1 MFGSKGRKER
11 KRLMAL
17 LLAGAMVL
25 SGMGISPISVQAE
38 ETAVVQVQETEPV
51 ETIVEEQG
59 EETVSGS
66 DVVVPEA
73 EETEVLE
80 TEETGETSAPAV
92 QNADGIYVFEAA
104 IDAIISK
111 LEKKAA
117 IPEGKYGTDNYFTL
131 SGTATRGN
139 SNTYSAE
146 LGKTENGTLSFT
158 VQGQASV
165 TISITST
172 GSSNTSDFALLK
184 SDGTKMIPDGETT
197 GIITVYG
204 TDPVKEVK
212 YSKLE
217 AGTYQMCS
225 PKDGNNT
232 GRGVRLLSA
241 KVVDVPVS
249 VTKEYTFDASTDAI
263 ITKLE
268 KKAAVPEGKYGTDNY
283 FTFSGTVTRGNSSTF
298 SAEVGKTETGCM
310 SFAVQG
316 QASVTINITST
327 GSSNTSDFALLKSD
341 GTKVIPDG
349 ETAGIIT
356 VYGTDPVKEVKYSKL
371 EAGTYQICSPKDGK
385 NTGRGVRILSAKVSD
400 TTGGSRPARAD
411 WSTVE
416 APTLVSAKQIT
427 DKNDIE
433 VKGTGLVG
441 YDGADTLVITMK
453 DEAGTVVK
461 TQSVAKDGNDF
472 TVTFTPEN
480 SGKYVFSVVATRDG
494 EENKVAENTLDV
506 DFSLVLATPV
516 ISSATSKGNNSVEVI
531 WGAVKE
537 ATGYIVTAATEGEQK
552 VSVTTNA
559 DKTTALLT
567 GLIVGKAYTISV
579 VAVRGE
585 DKTNPGTA
593 TVTVTAEA
601 QRVWSKSTYGSS
613 TDSKNNGV
621 IGNAND
627 GKVTVYSEGGKGKIV
642 PGSTDGL
649 TFYYTAIDP
658 ETENFTLTADIHV
671 DSWTLSNGQEGF
683 GMMVADAVGSNGDG
697 TAFWN
702 NAYQT
707 IATKVEYYWDGE
719 DVTTD
724 SSANKISMKLGL
736 GAISRLG
743 VTADDVAAIKNG
755 TITMPAGYVSETT
768 TLETGAAT
776 KGPGTYN
783 LVGNWNK
790 KAEPTGNLENL
801 LTDFRLQIQ
810 RNNTGYYLRYLDKDN
825 KVIKEV
831 RYYDL
836 ERTSLT
842 QIDKDNIYVGFFASR
857 NARITVSNI
866 DLKTITPADDEKAE
880 EREIEY
886 VYPINTIESPAFS
899 NSADY
904 NLVYYGNAD
913 GTLVVKDQ
921 NGKEV
926 LNKEFKALTKETV
939 ALKLNSGKNAFTIN
953 FIPDKEY
960 KPGEF
965 KLMTSYDPVTINH
978 TVEYKTVENNNIYVS
993 PNGKSNAA
1001 GTKDAPM
1008 DIYTAVKIAA
1018 PGQKILI
1025 KEGTYNLSRT
1035 VKVERGINGTADA
1048 MIYMIADPEA
1058 GSRPVFDF
1066 GGKCAGMILAG
1077 DYWYFQGF
1085 DVTRSADAQKGIQ
1098 VSGNHNTLDRIK
1110 AYRNGNTGIQISR
1123 YLGTDQFD
1131 QWPAHNTILNCSSY
1145 LNADKG
1151 YEDADGFAAKLTV
1164 GQGNVFDGCIAAYNA
1179 DDGWDLFAKVQS
1191 GSIGV
1196 VTIQNCV
1203 AFKNG
1208 YILDENG
1215 REINAGNGN
1224 GFKMGGDSM
1233 PGAHVLKNSVAFAN
1247 KAKGIDSNSCPDI
1260 KVYSSTTFDNE
1271 SYNVAFYTNTAVNTA
1286 FAADGILSYKVSNK
1300 VAEQFKLLGTQ
1311 NAADVKGATN
1321 YYFDGS
1327 KSVNNNGKEAAASW
1341 FKSLDTASALKDGG
1355 ITRNAD
1361 GTINMNGF
1369 LELTDEVPEGVGAR
1383 MSGRTSG
1390 DITVTPDEP
1399 KQDDSKPENNNNNNN
1414 SNDNGSDSAGAS
1426 SAPETVNWNEV
1437 SSSVQDKVTELAQN
1451 PAIATV
1457 NMNIVCTGEVQVPQ
1471 KVLNTIKG
1479 ANVTVAFHSGNGVA
1493 MSISGQDLKN
1503 KDLSKIQNIDLT
1515 VDQTSNNIPANV
1527 VAAKTSAP
1535 TRQLAIKDTGSFGV
1549 NVNIHV
1555 NVGKENAGKTA
1566 NLYRYNA
1573 EKGRLE
1579 YCGSFTVTSNGQ
1591 SMFALKRGG
1600 NYLVTVTERRPSE
1613 SVWYAEGDYTVKPGD
1628 TLSKIAQRNHMTL
1641 AELLRRNAQI
1651 TNRNLIKVGQR
1662 LNLN

>member
-1 MFGSKGRKER
+1 MEMLGNRQGKKR
-11 KRLMAL
+11 KRWLAL
-17 LLAGAMVL
+17 LLAGAMIL
-25 SGMGISPISVQAE
+25 SGMGTPSVVVQAE
-38 ETAVVQVQETEPV
+38 ETDAVAV
-51 ETIVEEQG
+51 EAEAT
-59 EETVSGS
+59 TVSGNENAETTEMQAADTQDDTQS
-66 DVVVPEA
+66 VPEEAQIALLSEDVAVSAQDAAGDA
-73 EETEVLE
+73 EQYVLDAADLAQFTNGAKKDGEEQSAGTDDYFTILWSSKSKVDGSKKSFEDGTAFTQRINLGGKLDVTNNKNGVSFKTTGAAEVKVYWVEGGDDNRQMALL
-80 TEETGETSAPAV
+80 TGSGTVVAKTGETLAK
-92 QNADGIYVFEAA
+92 NATC
-104 IDAIISK
+104 ISVLK
-111 LEKKAA
+111 
-117 IPEGKYGTDNYFTL
+117 
-131 SGTATRGN
+131 
-139 SNTYSAE
+139 
-146 LGKTENGTLSFT
+146 
-158 VQGQASV
+158 V
-165 TISITST
+165 T
-172 GSSNTSDFALLK
+172 
-184 SDGTKMIPDGETT
+184 
-197 GIITVYG
+197 
-204 TDPVKEVK
+204 
-212 YSKLE
+212 E
-217 AGTYQMCS
+217 AGTYYL
-225 PKDGNNT
+225 GGLENNNYIF
-232 GRGVRLLSA
+232 
-241 KVVDVPVS
+241 KVIV
-249 VTKEYTFDASTDAI
+249 
-263 ITKLE
+263 
-268 KKAAVPEGKYGTDNY
+268 
-283 FTFSGTVTRGNSSTF
+283 
-298 SAEVGKTETGCM
+298 TET
-310 SFAVQG
+310 
-316 QASVTINITST
+316 T
-327 GSSNTSDFALLKSD
+327 GSTEK
-341 GTKVIPDG
+341 
-349 ETAGIIT
+349 
-356 VYGTDPVKEVKYSKL
+356 
-371 EAGTYQICSPKDGK
+371 
-385 NTGRGVRILSAKVSD
+385 
-400 TTGGSRPARAD
+400 PARAD

-416 APTLVSAKQIT
+416 NPEIISAVQNAGKVDVT
-427 DKNDIE
+427 
-433 VKGTGLVG
+433 VKTNIG
-441 YDGADTLVITMK
+441 YDGADKIEVAMSDAEGSVIGTAK
-453 DEAGTVVK
+453 SSKEGNEAVVSFTPAASGTY
-461 TQSVAKDGNDF
+461 TF
-472 TVTFTPEN
+472 TV
-480 SGKYVFSVVATRDG
+480 KAIRDG
-494 EENKVAENTLDV
+494 EEDKAGNSMNA
-506 DFSLVLATPV
+506 DFVLPLTAPK
-516 ISSATSKGNNSVEVI
+516 ISSATNVGKGAVALEWSE
-531 WGAVKE
+531 VKE
-537 ATGYIVTAATEGEQK
+537 AEKYVVTVEGTDNKTESTTTAATISG
-552 VSVTTNA
+552 
-559 DKTTALLT
+559 LT
-567 GLIVGKAYTISV
+567 VGNMYTISV

-585 DKTNPGTA
+585 DVSGKGT
-593 TVTVTAEA
+593 TEVTVVDEA
-601 QRVWSKSTYGSS
+601 QRVWRVSTYGSS

-683 GMMVADAVGSNGDG
+683 GMMAADAVGSNGDG

-702 NAYQT
+702 NAYQA

-719 DVTTD
+719 DVTAD

-790 KAEPTGNLENL
+790 KAEPTGSLENP

-836 ERTSLT
+836 ERNSLT

-886 VYPINTIESPAFS
+886 VYPINTIESPVFS

-939 ALKLNSGKNAFTIN
+939 ALKLNSGKNTFTIN

-1001 GTKDAPM
+1001 GTRDDPM

-1025 KEGTYNLSRT
+1025 KEGTYDLSST

-1058 GSRPVFDF
+1058 DSRPVFDF

-1098 VSGNHNTLDRIK
+1098 VSGNHNILDRIK
-1110 AYRNGNTGIQISR
+1110 AYKNGNTGIQISR
-1123 YLGTDQFD
+1123 YLGTDQFN

-1311 NAADVKGATN
+1311 NAADVKGVTN

-1327 KSVNNNGKEAAASW
+1327 KTVNNNGKEAAASW

-1414 SNDNGSDSAGAS
+1414 NNSNDNGSGSAATS

-1437 SSSVQDKVTELAQN
+1437 SSSVQDKVTEITQN

-1457 NMNIVCTGEVQVPQ
+1457 NMNMVCTGEVQVPQ

-1479 ANVTVAFHSGNGVA
+1479 TNVTVAFHSGNGIA

-1515 VDQTSNNIPANV
+1515 VDQASNNIPANV
-1527 VAAKTSAP
+1527 VTAKTSAP

-1566 NLYRYNA
+1566 NMYRYNA

-1613 SVWYAEGDYTVKPGD
+1613 SVWFAEDNYIVKAGD

-1641 AELLRRNAQI
+1641 TELLRRNAQI
-1651 TNRNLIKVGQR
+1651 TNRNAIKVGQR

>member
-1 MFGSKGRKER
+1 MLGNRQGKKR
-11 KRLMAL
+11 KRWLAL
-17 LLAGAMVL
+17 LLAGAMIL
-25 SGMGISPISVQAE
+25 SGMGTPSVVVQAE
-38 ETAVVQVQETEPV
+38 ETDTVAVEAEAT
-51 ETIVEEQG
+51 
-59 EETVSGS
+59 TVSGNENAETTEMQAADTQDDTQS
-66 DVVVPEA
+66 VPEEAQIALLSEDVAVSAQDAAGDA
-73 EETEVLE
+73 EQYVLDAADLAQFTNGAKKDGEEQSAGTDDYFTILWSSKSKVDGSKKSFEDGTAFTQRINLGGKLDVTNNKNGVSFKTTGAAEVKVYWVEGGDDNRQMALLTGSGTVVAK
-80 TEETGETSAPAV
+80 TEETLAK
-92 QNADGIYVFEAA
+92 NAACISVLKVT
-104 IDAIISK
+104 DAGTYYLGG
-111 LEKKAA
+111 LENN
-117 IPEGKYGTDNYFTL
+117 NYIF
-131 SGTATRGN
+131 
-139 SNTYSAE
+139 
-146 LGKTENGTLSFT
+146 K
-158 VQGQASV
+158 VIV
-165 TISITST
+165 T
-172 GSSNTSDFALLK
+172 
-184 SDGTKMIPDGETT
+184 ETT
-197 GIITVYG
+197 GG
-204 TDPVKEVK
+204 T
-212 YSKLE
+212 
-217 AGTYQMCS
+217 
-225 PKDGNNT
+225 
-232 GRGVRLLSA
+232 
-241 KVVDVPVS
+241 
-249 VTKEYTFDASTDAI
+249 
-263 ITKLE
+263 E
-268 KKAAVPEGKYGTDNY
+268 K
-283 FTFSGTVTRGNSSTF
+283 
-298 SAEVGKTETGCM
+298 
-310 SFAVQG
+310 
-316 QASVTINITST
+316 
-327 GSSNTSDFALLKSD
+327 
-341 GTKVIPDG
+341 
-349 ETAGIIT
+349 
-356 VYGTDPVKEVKYSKL
+356 
-371 EAGTYQICSPKDGK
+371 
-385 NTGRGVRILSAKVSD
+385 
-400 TTGGSRPARAD
+400 PARAD

-416 APTLVSAKQIT
+416 NPEIISAVQNAGKVDVT
-427 DKNDIE
+427 
-433 VKGTGLVG
+433 VKTNIG
-441 YDGADTLVITMK
+441 YDGADKIEVAMSDAEGSVI
-453 DEAGTVVK
+453 GTAKSSKEGNKAVVSF
-461 TQSVAKDGNDF
+461 TPAASGTYTF
-472 TVTFTPEN
+472 TV
-480 SGKYVFSVVATRDG
+480 KAIRDG
-494 EENKVAENTLDV
+494 EEDKAGNSMNA
-506 DFSLVLATPV
+506 DFVLPLTAPK
-516 ISSATSKGNNSVEVI
+516 ISSATNVGKGAVALEWSE
-531 WGAVKE
+531 VKE
-537 ATGYIVTAATEGEQK
+537 AEKYVVTVEGTDNKTESTTTAATISG
-552 VSVTTNA
+552 
-559 DKTTALLT
+559 LT
-567 GLIVGKAYTISV
+567 VGNMYTISV

-585 DKTNPGTA
+585 DVSGKGT
-593 TVTVTAEA
+593 TEVTVVAEA

-683 GMMVADAVGSNGDG
+683 GMMAADAVGSNGDG
-697 TAFWN
+697 TVFWN
-702 NAYQT
+702 NAYQA

-724 SSANKISMKLGL
+724 ISANKISMKLGL

-776 KGPGTYN
+776 NGPGTYN

-801 LTDFRLQIQ
+801 LADFRLQIQ

-836 ERTSLT
+836 ERNSLT

-866 DLKTITPADDEKAE
+866 DLKTISPADDEKAE

-913 GTLVVKDQ
+913 GTLVVKDE

-939 ALKLNSGKNAFTIN
+939 ALKLNNGKNAFTIN

-1001 GTKDAPM
+1001 GTKDATM
-1008 DIYTAVKIAA
+1008 DIYTAVKIAT

-1025 KEGTYNLSRT
+1025 KEGTYNLSST

-1098 VSGNHNTLDRIK
+1098 VSGNHNILDQIK
-1110 AYRNGNTGIQISR
+1110 AYKNGNTGIQISR
-1123 YLGTDQFD
+1123 YLGTDQFN

-1311 NAADVKGATN
+1311 NAADVKGVTN

-1327 KSVNNNGKEAAASW
+1327 KSVNNNGKEATASW

-1383 MSGRTSG
+1383 MSGRISG

-1414 SNDNGSDSAGAS
+1414 NSNDNGSDSAGTS

-1437 SSSVQDKVTELAQN
+1437 SSSVQDKVTEIVQN

-1457 NMNIVCTGEVQVPQ
+1457 NMNMVCTGEVQVPQ

-1479 ANVTVAFHSGNGVA
+1479 TNVTVAFHSGNGVA

-1515 VDQTSNNIPANV
+1515 VDQTSNNIPASV

-1566 NLYRYNA
+1566 NMYRYNA

-1600 NYLVTVTERRPSE
+1600 NYLVTVTEHRPSE
-1613 SVWYAEGDYTVKPGD
+1613 SVWFAEGDYTIKPGD

-1651 TNRNLIKVGQR
+1651 TNRNVIKVGQR

>member
-11 KRLMAL
+11 KRLIAL
-17 LLAGAMVL
+17 LLAGTMVL

-38 ETAVVQVQETEPV
+38 ETATAVEQVQETEPV

-59 EETVSGS
+59 EETVSGG
-66 DVVVPEA
+66 DIEVPEV

-80 TEETGETSAPAV
+80 TEEISEVAV
-92 QNADGIYVFEAA
+92 QAAEVTVPVVQNTSGNSDGYVLDAAELATFGADTKKDGDEETAGTDKYFTIHYSAGTKVEAKEKEFTDGYKSVNRINFA
-104 IDAIISK
+104 GAVKKTQNSISFTTTGKAKVKVYWGAADANREMAIINDS
-111 LEKKAA
+111 
-117 IPEGKYGTDNYFTL
+117 
-131 SGTATRGN
+131 
-139 SNTYSAE
+139 
-146 LGKTENGTLSFT
+146 GKTI
-158 VQGQASV
+158 AV
-165 TISITST
+165 T
-172 GSSNTSDFALLK
+172 
-184 SDGTKMIPDGETT
+184 
-197 GIITVYG
+197 
-204 TDPVKEVK
+204 EVK
-212 YSKLE
+212 PAKDQLCCWE
-217 AGTYQMCS
+217 VTLDDAGTYYLGGS
-225 PKDGNNT
+225 
-232 GRGVRLLSA
+232 
-241 KVVDVPVS
+241 
-249 VTKEYTFDASTDAI
+249 
-263 ITKLE
+263 E
-268 KKAAVPEGKYGTDNY
+268 KKNYIFRVEVTEGEQEEI
-283 FTFSGTVTRGNSSTF
+283 S
-298 SAEVGKTETGCM
+298 
-310 SFAVQG
+310 
-316 QASVTINITST
+316 
-327 GSSNTSDFALLKSD
+327 
-341 GTKVIPDG
+341 
-349 ETAGIIT
+349 
-356 VYGTDPVKEVKYSKL
+356 
-371 EAGTYQICSPKDGK
+371 
-385 NTGRGVRILSAKVSD
+385 
-400 TTGGSRPARAD
+400 RAD
-411 WSTVE
+411 WSTVD
-416 APTLVSAKQIT
+416 APEIT
-427 DKNDIE
+427 E
-433 VKGTGLVG
+433 VKQSGEKIDITVKAVVG
-441 YDGADTLVITMK
+441 NDGADKIVVTLQNEENTEVGNVTSSAKKDKHTVSITPDK
-453 DEAGTVVK
+453 SGTY
-461 TQSVAKDGNDF
+461 TA
-472 TVTFTPEN
+472 
-480 SGKYVFSVVATRDG
+480 SVVATREG
-494 EENKVAENTLDV
+494 ETDKAGNNMEVY
-506 DFSLVLATPV
+506 FSLPLATPV
-516 ISSATSKGNNSVEVI
+516 ISSATSKGNGAVEVV
-531 WGAVKE
+531 WSAVKE
-537 ATGYIVTAATEGEQK
+537 ATGYAVTATAEGENE
-552 VSVTTNA
+552 VSKAVTA
-559 DKTTALLT
+559 DETTALLE
-567 GLIVGKAYTISV
+567 GLTVGKTYTISV

-585 DKTNPGTA
+585 NKTNPGTA

-683 GMMVADAVGSNGDG
+683 GMMAADAVGSNGDG

-702 NAYQT
+702 NTYQA

-790 KAEPTGNLENL
+790 KAEPTGNLENP

-926 LNKEFKALTKETV
+926 LNKEFKALAKETV
-939 ALKLNSGKNAFTIN
+939 ALKLNNGKNAFTIN

-1025 KEGTYNLSRT
+1025 KEGTYNLSST

-1098 VSGNHNTLDRIK
+1098 VSGNHNILDRIK
-1110 AYRNGNTGIQISR
+1110 AYKNGNTGIQISR
-1123 YLGTDQFD
+1123 YLGTDQFN

-1327 KSVNNNGKEAAASW
+1327 KSVNNNGKEATASW

-1361 GTINMNGF
+1361 GTVNMNGF

-1383 MSGRTSG
+1383 MSGRISG
-1390 DITVTPDEP
+1390 DITVIPDEP
-1399 KQDDSKPENNNNNNN
+1399 KQDDSKPENNNNN
-1414 SNDNGSDSAGAS
+1414 SNDNGSDSAGTS
-1426 SAPETVNWNEV
+1426 STPETVNWNEV
-1437 SSSVQDKVTELAQN
+1437 SSSVQDKVTEIAQN

-1457 NMNIVCTGEVQVPQ
+1457 NMNVVCTGEVQVPQ

-1479 ANVTVAFHSGNGVA
+1479 TNVTVAFHSGNGVA

-1527 VAAKTSAP
+1527 VAAKTSVP
-1535 TRQLAIKDTGSFGV
+1535 TRQLVIKDTGSFGV

-1566 NLYRYNA
+1566 NLYRYNT

-1613 SVWYAEGDYTVKPGD
+1613 SVWFAEGDYTIKPGD

-1651 TNRNLIKVGQR
+1651 TNRNVIKVGQR

>member
-11 KRLMAL
+11 KRLIAL
-17 LLAGAMVL
+17 LLAGTMVL

-38 ETAVVQVQETEPV
+38 ETATAVEQVQETEPV

-59 EETVSGS
+59 EETVSGG
-66 DVVVPEA
+66 DIEVPEV

-80 TEETGETSAPAV
+80 TEEISEVAV
-92 QNADGIYVFEAA
+92 QAAEVTVPVVQNTSGNSDGYVLDAAELATFGADTKKDGDEETAGTDKYFTIHYSAGTKVEAKEKEFTDGYKSVNRINFA
-104 IDAIISK
+104 GAVKKTQNSISFTTTGKAKVKVYWGAADANREMAIINDS
-111 LEKKAA
+111 
-117 IPEGKYGTDNYFTL
+117 
-131 SGTATRGN
+131 
-139 SNTYSAE
+139 
-146 LGKTENGTLSFT
+146 GKTI
-158 VQGQASV
+158 AV
-165 TISITST
+165 T
-172 GSSNTSDFALLK
+172 
-184 SDGTKMIPDGETT
+184 
-197 GIITVYG
+197 
-204 TDPVKEVK
+204 EVK
-212 YSKLE
+212 PAKDQLCCWE
-217 AGTYQMCS
+217 VTLDDAGTYYLGGS
-225 PKDGNNT
+225 
-232 GRGVRLLSA
+232 
-241 KVVDVPVS
+241 
-249 VTKEYTFDASTDAI
+249 
-263 ITKLE
+263 E
-268 KKAAVPEGKYGTDNY
+268 KKNYIFRVEVTEGEQEEI
-283 FTFSGTVTRGNSSTF
+283 S
-298 SAEVGKTETGCM
+298 
-310 SFAVQG
+310 
-316 QASVTINITST
+316 
-327 GSSNTSDFALLKSD
+327 
-341 GTKVIPDG
+341 
-349 ETAGIIT
+349 
-356 VYGTDPVKEVKYSKL
+356 
-371 EAGTYQICSPKDGK
+371 
-385 NTGRGVRILSAKVSD
+385 
-400 TTGGSRPARAD
+400 RAD
-411 WSTVE
+411 WSTVD
-416 APTLVSAKQIT
+416 APEIT
-427 DKNDIE
+427 E
-433 VKGTGLVG
+433 VKQSGEKIDITVKAVVG
-441 YDGADTLVITMK
+441 NDGADKIVVTLQNEENTEVGNVTSSAKMDKHTVSITPDK
-453 DEAGTVVK
+453 SGTY
-461 TQSVAKDGNDF
+461 TA
-472 TVTFTPEN
+472 
-480 SGKYVFSVVATRDG
+480 SVVATREG
-494 EENKVAENTLDV
+494 ETDKAGNNMEVY
-506 DFSLVLATPV
+506 FSLPLATPV
-516 ISSATSKGNNSVEVI
+516 ISSATSKGNGAVEVV
-531 WGAVKE
+531 WSAVKE
-537 ATGYIVTAATEGEQK
+537 ATGYAVTATAEGENE
-552 VSVTTNA
+552 VSKAVTA
-559 DKTTALLT
+559 DETTALLE
-567 GLIVGKAYTISV
+567 GLTVGKTYTISV

-585 DKTNPGTA
+585 NKTNPGTA

-683 GMMVADAVGSNGDG
+683 GMMAADAVGSNGDG

-702 NAYQT
+702 NTYQA

-790 KAEPTGNLENL
+790 KAEPTGNLENP

-926 LNKEFKALTKETV
+926 LNKEFKALAKETV
-939 ALKLNSGKNAFTIN
+939 ALKLNNGKNAFTIN

-1025 KEGTYNLSRT
+1025 KEGTYNLSST

-1098 VSGNHNTLDRIK
+1098 VSGNHNILDRIK
-1110 AYRNGNTGIQISR
+1110 AYKNGNTGIQISR
-1123 YLGTDQFD
+1123 YLGTDQFN

-1327 KSVNNNGKEAAASW
+1327 KSVNNNGKEATASW

-1361 GTINMNGF
+1361 GTVNMNGF

-1383 MSGRTSG
+1383 MSGRISG
-1390 DITVTPDEP
+1390 DITVIPDEP
-1399 KQDDSKPENNNNNNN
+1399 KQDDSKPENNNNN
-1414 SNDNGSDSAGAS
+1414 SNDNGSDSAGTS
-1426 SAPETVNWNEV
+1426 STPETVNWNEV
-1437 SSSVQDKVTELAQN
+1437 SSSVQDKVTEIAQN

-1457 NMNIVCTGEVQVPQ
+1457 NMNVVCTGEVQVPQ

-1479 ANVTVAFHSGNGVA
+1479 TNVTVAFHSGNGVA

-1527 VAAKTSAP
+1527 VAAKTSVP
-1535 TRQLAIKDTGSFGV
+1535 TRQLVIKDTGSFGV

-1613 SVWYAEGDYTVKPGD
+1613 SVWFAEGDYTIKPGD

-1651 TNRNLIKVGQR
+1651 TNRNVIKVGQR

>member
-1 MFGSKGRKER
+1 MLGNRQGKKR
-11 KRLMAL
+11 KRWLAL
-17 LLAGAMVL
+17 LLAGAMIL
-25 SGMGISPISVQAE
+25 SGMGTPSVVVQAE
-38 ETAVVQVQETEPV
+38 ETDTVAVEAEAT
-51 ETIVEEQG
+51 
-59 EETVSGS
+59 TVSGNENAETTEMQAADTQDDTQS
-66 DVVVPEA
+66 VPEEAQIALLSEDVAVSAQDAAGDA
-73 EETEVLE
+73 EQYVLDAADLAQFTNGAKKDGEEQSAGTDDYFTILWSSKSKVDGSKKSFEDGTAFTQRINLGGKLDVTNNKNGVSFKTTGAAEVKVYWVEGGDDNRQMALLTGSGTVVAK
-80 TEETGETSAPAV
+80 TEETLAK
-92 QNADGIYVFEAA
+92 NAACISVLKVT
-104 IDAIISK
+104 DAGTYYLGG
-111 LEKKAA
+111 LENN
-117 IPEGKYGTDNYFTL
+117 NYIF
-131 SGTATRGN
+131 
-139 SNTYSAE
+139 
-146 LGKTENGTLSFT
+146 K
-158 VQGQASV
+158 VIV
-165 TISITST
+165 T
-172 GSSNTSDFALLK
+172 
-184 SDGTKMIPDGETT
+184 ETT
-197 GIITVYG
+197 GG
-204 TDPVKEVK
+204 T
-212 YSKLE
+212 
-217 AGTYQMCS
+217 
-225 PKDGNNT
+225 
-232 GRGVRLLSA
+232 
-241 KVVDVPVS
+241 
-249 VTKEYTFDASTDAI
+249 
-263 ITKLE
+263 E
-268 KKAAVPEGKYGTDNY
+268 K
-283 FTFSGTVTRGNSSTF
+283 
-298 SAEVGKTETGCM
+298 
-310 SFAVQG
+310 
-316 QASVTINITST
+316 
-327 GSSNTSDFALLKSD
+327 
-341 GTKVIPDG
+341 
-349 ETAGIIT
+349 
-356 VYGTDPVKEVKYSKL
+356 
-371 EAGTYQICSPKDGK
+371 
-385 NTGRGVRILSAKVSD
+385 
-400 TTGGSRPARAD
+400 PARAD

-416 APTLVSAKQIT
+416 NPEIISAVQNAGKVDVT
-427 DKNDIE
+427 
-433 VKGTGLVG
+433 VKTNIG
-441 YDGADTLVITMK
+441 YDGADKIEVAMSDAEGSVI
-453 DEAGTVVK
+453 GTAKSSKEGNKAVVSF
-461 TQSVAKDGNDF
+461 TPAASGTYTF
-472 TVTFTPEN
+472 TV
-480 SGKYVFSVVATRDG
+480 KAIRDG
-494 EENKVAENTLDV
+494 EEDKAGNSMNA
-506 DFSLVLATPV
+506 DFVLPLTAPK
-516 ISSATSKGNNSVEVI
+516 ISSATNVGKGAVALEWSE
-531 WGAVKE
+531 VKE
-537 ATGYIVTAATEGEQK
+537 AEKYVVTVEGTDNKTESTTTAATISG
-552 VSVTTNA
+552 
-559 DKTTALLT
+559 LT
-567 GLIVGKAYTISV
+567 VGNMYTISV

-585 DKTNPGTA
+585 DVSGKGT
-593 TVTVTAEA
+593 TEVTVVDEA
-601 QRVWSKSTYGSS
+601 QRVWRVSTYGSS

-683 GMMVADAVGSNGDG
+683 GMMAADAVGSNGDG

-702 NAYQT
+702 NAYQA

-724 SSANKISMKLGL
+724 ISANKISMKLGL

-755 TITMPAGYVSETT
+755 TIKMPAGYVSETT

-790 KAEPTGNLENL
+790 KAEPTGNLENP

-836 ERTSLT
+836 ERNSLT

-913 GTLVVKDQ
+913 GALVVKDE

-939 ALKLNSGKNAFTIN
+939 ALKLNNGKNAFTIN

-1025 KEGTYNLSRT
+1025 KEGTYDLSST

-1098 VSGNHNTLDRIK
+1098 VSGNHNILDRIK
-1110 AYRNGNTGIQISR
+1110 AYKNGNTGIQISR
-1123 YLGTDQFD
+1123 YLGTDQFN

-1311 NAADVKGATN
+1311 NAADVKGVTN

-1327 KSVNNNGKEAAASW
+1327 KTVNNNGKEAAASW

-1414 SNDNGSDSAGAS
+1414 NNSNDNGSGSAATS

-1437 SSSVQDKVTELAQN
+1437 SSSVQDKVTEITQN

-1457 NMNIVCTGEVQVPQ
+1457 NMNMVCTGEVQVPQ

-1479 ANVTVAFHSGNGVA
+1479 TNVTVAFHSGNGIA

-1515 VDQTSNNIPANV
+1515 VDQASNNIPANV

-1566 NLYRYNA
+1566 NMYRYNA

-1613 SVWYAEGDYTVKPGD
+1613 SVWFAEDNYIVKAGD

-1641 AELLRRNAQI
+1641 TELLRRNAQI
-1651 TNRNLIKVGQR
+1651 TNRNVIKVGQR
-1662 LNLN
+1662 MNLN

>member
-1 MFGSKGRKER
+1 MEMLGNRQGKKR
-11 KRLMAL
+11 KRWLAL
-17 LLAGAMVL
+17 LLAGAMIL
-25 SGMGISPISVQAE
+25 SGMGTPSVVVQAE
-38 ETAVVQVQETEPV
+38 ETDTVAVEAEAT
-51 ETIVEEQG
+51 
-59 EETVSGS
+59 TVSGNENAETTEMQAADTQDDTQS
-66 DVVVPEA
+66 VPEEAQIALLSEDVAVSAQDAAGDA
-73 EETEVLE
+73 EQYVLDAADLAQFTNGAKKDGEEQSAGTDDYFTILWSSKSKVDGSKKSFEDGTAFTQRINLGGKLDVTNNKNGVSFKTTGAAEVKVYWVEGGADNRQMALL
-80 TEETGETSAPAV
+80 TGSGTVVAKTGETLAK
-92 QNADGIYVFEAA
+92 NATC
-104 IDAIISK
+104 ISVLK
-111 LEKKAA
+111 
-117 IPEGKYGTDNYFTL
+117 
-131 SGTATRGN
+131 
-139 SNTYSAE
+139 
-146 LGKTENGTLSFT
+146 
-158 VQGQASV
+158 V
-165 TISITST
+165 T
-172 GSSNTSDFALLK
+172 
-184 SDGTKMIPDGETT
+184 
-197 GIITVYG
+197 
-204 TDPVKEVK
+204 
-212 YSKLE
+212 E
-217 AGTYQMCS
+217 AGTYYL
-225 PKDGNNT
+225 GGLENNNYIF
-232 GRGVRLLSA
+232 
-241 KVVDVPVS
+241 KVIV
-249 VTKEYTFDASTDAI
+249 
-263 ITKLE
+263 
-268 KKAAVPEGKYGTDNY
+268 
-283 FTFSGTVTRGNSSTF
+283 
-298 SAEVGKTETGCM
+298 TET
-310 SFAVQG
+310 
-316 QASVTINITST
+316 T
-327 GSSNTSDFALLKSD
+327 GSTEK
-341 GTKVIPDG
+341 
-349 ETAGIIT
+349 
-356 VYGTDPVKEVKYSKL
+356 
-371 EAGTYQICSPKDGK
+371 
-385 NTGRGVRILSAKVSD
+385 
-400 TTGGSRPARAD
+400 PARAD

-416 APTLVSAKQIT
+416 NPEIISAVQNAGKVDVT
-427 DKNDIE
+427 
-433 VKGTGLVG
+433 VKTNIG
-441 YDGADTLVITMK
+441 YDGADKIEVAMSDAEGSVIGTAK
-453 DEAGTVVK
+453 SSKEGNEAVVSFTPAASGTY
-461 TQSVAKDGNDF
+461 TF
-472 TVTFTPEN
+472 TV
-480 SGKYVFSVVATRDG
+480 KAIRDG
-494 EENKVAENTLDV
+494 EEDKAGNSMNA
-506 DFSLVLATPV
+506 DFVLPLTAPK
-516 ISSATSKGNNSVEVI
+516 ISSATNVGKGAVALEWSE
-531 WGAVKE
+531 VKE
-537 ATGYIVTAATEGEQK
+537 AEKYVVTVEGTDNKTESTTTAATISG
-552 VSVTTNA
+552 
-559 DKTTALLT
+559 LT
-567 GLIVGKAYTISV
+567 VGNMYTISV

-585 DKTNPGTA
+585 DVSGKGT
-593 TVTVTAEA
+593 TEVTVVDEA
-601 QRVWSKSTYGSS
+601 QRVWRVSTYGSS

-683 GMMVADAVGSNGDG
+683 GMMAADAVGSNGDG

-702 NAYQT
+702 NAYQA
-707 IATKVEYYWDGE
+707 IVTKVEYYWDGE

-790 KAEPTGNLENL
+790 KAEPTGSLENP

-836 ERTSLT
+836 ERNSLT

-880 EREIEY
+880 ERESEY
-886 VYPINTIESPAFS
+886 VYPINTIEAPVFS

-939 ALKLNSGKNAFTIN
+939 ALKLNSGKNTFTIN

-1001 GTKDAPM
+1001 GTKDDPM

-1025 KEGTYNLSRT
+1025 KEGTYDLSST

-1098 VSGNHNTLDRIK
+1098 VSGNHNILDRIK
-1110 AYRNGNTGIQISR
+1110 AYKNGNTGIQISR
-1123 YLGTDQFD
+1123 YLGTDQFN

-1311 NAADVKGATN
+1311 NAADVKGVTN

-1327 KSVNNNGKEAAASW
+1327 KTVNNNGKEAAASW

-1414 SNDNGSDSAGAS
+1414 NSNDNGSGSAATS

-1437 SSSVQDKVTELAQN
+1437 SSSVQDKVTEITQN

-1457 NMNIVCTGEVQVPQ
+1457 NMNMVCTGEVQVPQ

-1479 ANVTVAFHSGNGVA
+1479 TNVTVAFHSGNGIA

-1515 VDQTSNNIPANV
+1515 VDQASNNIPANV

-1566 NLYRYNA
+1566 NMYRYNA

-1613 SVWYAEGDYTVKPGD
+1613 SVWFAEDNYIVKAGD

-1641 AELLRRNAQI
+1641 TELLRRNAQI
-1651 TNRNLIKVGQR
+1651 TNRNAIKVGQR

>member
-11 KRLMAL
+11 KRLIAL
-17 LLAGAMVL
+17 LLAGTMVL

-38 ETAVVQVQETEPV
+38 ETATAVEQVQETEPV

-59 EETVSGS
+59 EETVSGG
-66 DVVVPEA
+66 DIEVPEV

-80 TEETGETSAPAV
+80 TEEISEVAV
-92 QNADGIYVFEAA
+92 QAAEVTVPVVQKTSGNSDGYVLDAAELATFGADTKKDGDEETAGTDKYFTIHYSAGTKVEAKEKEFTDGYKSVNRINFA
-104 IDAIISK
+104 GAVKKTQNSISFTTTGKAKVKVYWGAADANREMAIINDS
-111 LEKKAA
+111 
-117 IPEGKYGTDNYFTL
+117 
-131 SGTATRGN
+131 
-139 SNTYSAE
+139 
-146 LGKTENGTLSFT
+146 GKTI
-158 VQGQASV
+158 AV
-165 TISITST
+165 T
-172 GSSNTSDFALLK
+172 
-184 SDGTKMIPDGETT
+184 
-197 GIITVYG
+197 
-204 TDPVKEVK
+204 EVK
-212 YSKLE
+212 PAKDQLCCWE
-217 AGTYQMCS
+217 VTLDDAGTYYLGGS
-225 PKDGNNT
+225 
-232 GRGVRLLSA
+232 
-241 KVVDVPVS
+241 
-249 VTKEYTFDASTDAI
+249 
-263 ITKLE
+263 E
-268 KKAAVPEGKYGTDNY
+268 KKNYIFRVEVTEGEQEEI
-283 FTFSGTVTRGNSSTF
+283 S
-298 SAEVGKTETGCM
+298 
-310 SFAVQG
+310 
-316 QASVTINITST
+316 
-327 GSSNTSDFALLKSD
+327 
-341 GTKVIPDG
+341 
-349 ETAGIIT
+349 
-356 VYGTDPVKEVKYSKL
+356 
-371 EAGTYQICSPKDGK
+371 
-385 NTGRGVRILSAKVSD
+385 
-400 TTGGSRPARAD
+400 RAD
-411 WSTVE
+411 WSTVD
-416 APTLVSAKQIT
+416 APEIT
-427 DKNDIE
+427 E
-433 VKGTGLVG
+433 VKQSGEKIDITVKAVVG
-441 YDGADTLVITMK
+441 NDGADKIVVTLQNEENTEVGNVTSSAKKDKHTVSITPDK
-453 DEAGTVVK
+453 SGTY
-461 TQSVAKDGNDF
+461 TA
-472 TVTFTPEN
+472 
-480 SGKYVFSVVATRDG
+480 SVVATREG
-494 EENKVAENTLDV
+494 ETDKAGNNMEVY
-506 DFSLVLATPV
+506 FSLPLATPV
-516 ISSATSKGNNSVEVI
+516 ISSATSKGNGAVEVV
-531 WGAVKE
+531 WSAVKE
-537 ATGYIVTAATEGEQK
+537 ATGYAVTATAEGENE
-552 VSVTTNA
+552 VSKAVTA
-559 DKTTALLT
+559 DETTALLE
-567 GLIVGKAYTISV
+567 GLTVGKTYTISV

-585 DKTNPGTA
+585 NKTNPGTA

-683 GMMVADAVGSNGDG
+683 GMMAADAVGSNGDG

-702 NAYQT
+702 NTYQA

-736 GAISRLG
+736 GVISRLG

-790 KAEPTGNLENL
+790 KAEPTGNLENP

-926 LNKEFKALTKETV
+926 LNKEFKALAKETV
-939 ALKLNSGKNAFTIN
+939 ALKLNNGKNAFTIN

-1025 KEGTYNLSRT
+1025 KEGTYNLSST

-1048 MIYMIADPEA
+1048 MIYIIADPEA

-1098 VSGNHNTLDRIK
+1098 VSGNHNILDRIK
-1110 AYRNGNTGIQISR
+1110 AYKNGNTGIQISR
-1123 YLGTDQFD
+1123 YLGTDQFN

-1327 KSVNNNGKEAAASW
+1327 KSVNNNGKEATASW

-1361 GTINMNGF
+1361 GTVNMNGF

-1383 MSGRTSG
+1383 MSGRISG
-1390 DITVTPDEP
+1390 DITVIPDEP
-1399 KQDDSKPENNNNNNN
+1399 KQDDSKPENNNNN
-1414 SNDNGSDSAGAS
+1414 SNDNGSDSAGTS
-1426 SAPETVNWNEV
+1426 STPETVNWNEV
-1437 SSSVQDKVTELAQN
+1437 SSSVQDKVTEIAQN

-1457 NMNIVCTGEVQVPQ
+1457 NMNVVCTGEVQVPQ

-1479 ANVTVAFHSGNGVA
+1479 TNVTVAFHSGNGVA

-1527 VAAKTSAP
+1527 VAAKTSVP
-1535 TRQLAIKDTGSFGV
+1535 TRQLVIKDTGSFGV

-1613 SVWYAEGDYTVKPGD
+1613 SVWFAEGDYTIKPGD

-1651 TNRNLIKVGQR
+1651 TNRNVIKVGQR

>member
-1 MFGSKGRKER
+1 MLGNRQGNKR
-11 KRLMAL
+11 KRWLAL
-17 LLAGAMVL
+17 LLAGAMIL
-25 SGMGISPISVQAE
+25 SGMGTPSVVVQAE
-38 ETAVVQVQETEPV
+38 EIDTVAVEAEAA
-51 ETIVEEQG
+51 
-59 EETVSGS
+59 TVSGNENAETTEMQAADTQDDTQS
-66 DVVVPEA
+66 VPEEAQIAVLSEDVAVSAQDVAGDA
-73 EETEVLE
+73 EQYVLDAADLAQFTNGAKKDGEEQSAGTDDYFTILWSSKSKVDGSNKSFEDGTTLTQRINLGGKLDVTNNKNGVSFKTTGAAEVKVYWVEGGDDNRQMALL
-80 TEETGETSAPAV
+80 TGSGTVVAKTGETLAK
-92 QNADGIYVFEAA
+92 NAAC
-104 IDAIISK
+104 ISVLK
-111 LEKKAA
+111 
-117 IPEGKYGTDNYFTL
+117 
-131 SGTATRGN
+131 
-139 SNTYSAE
+139 
-146 LGKTENGTLSFT
+146 
-158 VQGQASV
+158 V
-165 TISITST
+165 T
-172 GSSNTSDFALLK
+172 
-184 SDGTKMIPDGETT
+184 
-197 GIITVYG
+197 
-204 TDPVKEVK
+204 
-212 YSKLE
+212 E
-217 AGTYQMCS
+217 AGTYYL
-225 PKDGNNT
+225 GGLENN
-232 GRGVRLLSA
+232 
-241 KVVDVPVS
+241 
-249 VTKEYTFDASTDAI
+249 
-263 ITKLE
+263 
-268 KKAAVPEGKYGTDNY
+268 NY
-283 FTFSGTVTRGNSSTF
+283 IF
-298 SAEVGKTETGCM
+298 
-310 SFAVQG
+310 
-316 QASVTINITST
+316 
-327 GSSNTSDFALLKSD
+327 
-341 GTKVIPDG
+341 KVIVT
-349 ETAGIIT
+349 E
-356 VYGTDPVKEVKYSKL
+356 
-371 EAGTYQICSPKDGK
+371 
-385 NTGRGVRILSAKVSD
+385 
-400 TTGGSRPARAD
+400 TTGGTEKPARAD

-416 APTLVSAKQIT
+416 NPEIISAVQNAGKVDVT
-427 DKNDIE
+427 
-433 VKGTGLVG
+433 VKTNIG
-441 YDGADTLVITMK
+441 YDGADKIEVAMSDAEGSVIGTAK
-453 DEAGTVVK
+453 SSKEGNEAVVIFTPAASGTY
-461 TQSVAKDGNDF
+461 TF
-472 TVTFTPEN
+472 TV
-480 SGKYVFSVVATRDG
+480 KAIRDG
-494 EENKVAENTLDV
+494 EEDKAGNSMNA
-506 DFSLVLATPV
+506 DFVLPLTAPK
-516 ISSATSKGNNSVEVI
+516 ISSATNVGKGAVALEWSE
-531 WGAVKE
+531 VKE
-537 ATGYIVTAATEGEQK
+537 AEKYVVTVEGTDNKTESTTTAATISG
-552 VSVTTNA
+552 
-559 DKTTALLT
+559 LT
-567 GLIVGKAYTISV
+567 VGNMYTISV

-585 DKTNPGTA
+585 DVSGKGT
-593 TVTVTAEA
+593 TEVTVVDEA
-601 QRVWSKSTYGSS
+601 QRVWRVSTYGSS

-683 GMMVADAVGSNGDG
+683 GMMAADAVGSNGDG

-702 NAYQT
+702 NAYQA

-790 KAEPTGNLENL
+790 KAEPTGNLENP

-836 ERTSLT
+836 ERNSLT

-939 ALKLNSGKNAFTIN
+939 ALKLNSGKNTFTIN

-1025 KEGTYNLSRT
+1025 KEGTYNLSST

-1098 VSGNHNTLDRIK
+1098 VSGNHNILDRIK
-1110 AYRNGNTGIQISR
+1110 AHKNGNTGIQISR
-1123 YLGTDQFD
+1123 YLGTDQFN

-1164 GQGNVFDGCIAAYNA
+1164 GQSNVFDGCIAAYNA

-1215 REINAGNGN
+1215 REVNAGNGN

-1260 KVYSSTTFDNE
+1260 KVYSSTTFDND

-1311 NAADVKGATN
+1311 NAADVKGVTN

-1327 KSVNNNGKEAAASW
+1327 KTVNNNGKEAAASW
-1341 FKSLDTASALKDGG
+1341 FESLDTASALKDGG

-1414 SNDNGSDSAGAS
+1414 SNDNGSGSAAIS

-1437 SSSVQDKVTELAQN
+1437 SSSVQDKVTEITQN

-1457 NMNIVCTGEVQVPQ
+1457 NMNMVCTGEVQVPQ

-1479 ANVTVAFHSGNGVA
+1479 TNVTVAFHSGNGIA
-1493 MSISGQDLKN
+1493 MSISGQELKN

-1515 VDQTSNNIPANV
+1515 VDQASNNIPANV

-1566 NLYRYNA
+1566 NMYRYNA

-1613 SVWYAEGDYTVKPGD
+1613 SVWFAEGNYIVKAGD

-1641 AELLRRNAQI
+1641 TELLRRNAQI
-1651 TNRNLIKVGQR
+1651 TNRNVIKVGQR

>member
-11 KRLMAL
+11 KRLIAL
-17 LLAGAMVL
+17 LLAGTMVL

-38 ETAVVQVQETEPV
+38 ETATAVEQVQETEPV

-59 EETVSGS
+59 EETVSGG
-66 DVVVPEA
+66 DIEVPEV

-80 TEETGETSAPAV
+80 TEEISEVAV
-92 QNADGIYVFEAA
+92 QAAEVTVPVVQNTSGNSDGYVLDAAELATFGADTKKDGDEETAGTDKYFTIHYSAGTKVEAKEKEFTDGYKSVNRINFA
-104 IDAIISK
+104 GAVKKTQNSISFTTTGKAKVKVYWGAADANREMAIINDS
-111 LEKKAA
+111 
-117 IPEGKYGTDNYFTL
+117 
-131 SGTATRGN
+131 
-139 SNTYSAE
+139 
-146 LGKTENGTLSFT
+146 GKTI
-158 VQGQASV
+158 AV
-165 TISITST
+165 T
-172 GSSNTSDFALLK
+172 
-184 SDGTKMIPDGETT
+184 
-197 GIITVYG
+197 
-204 TDPVKEVK
+204 EVK
-212 YSKLE
+212 PAKDQLCCWE
-217 AGTYQMCS
+217 VTLDDAGTYYLGGS
-225 PKDGNNT
+225 
-232 GRGVRLLSA
+232 
-241 KVVDVPVS
+241 
-249 VTKEYTFDASTDAI
+249 
-263 ITKLE
+263 E
-268 KKAAVPEGKYGTDNY
+268 KKNYIFRVEVTEGEQEEI
-283 FTFSGTVTRGNSSTF
+283 S
-298 SAEVGKTETGCM
+298 
-310 SFAVQG
+310 
-316 QASVTINITST
+316 
-327 GSSNTSDFALLKSD
+327 
-341 GTKVIPDG
+341 
-349 ETAGIIT
+349 
-356 VYGTDPVKEVKYSKL
+356 
-371 EAGTYQICSPKDGK
+371 
-385 NTGRGVRILSAKVSD
+385 
-400 TTGGSRPARAD
+400 RAD
-411 WSTVE
+411 WSTVD
-416 APTLVSAKQIT
+416 APEIT
-427 DKNDIE
+427 E
-433 VKGTGLVG
+433 VKQSGEKIDITVKAVVG
-441 YDGADTLVITMK
+441 NDGADKIVVTLQNEENTEVGNVTSSAKKDKHTVSITPDK
-453 DEAGTVVK
+453 SGTY
-461 TQSVAKDGNDF
+461 TA
-472 TVTFTPEN
+472 
-480 SGKYVFSVVATRDG
+480 SVVATREG
-494 EENKVAENTLDV
+494 ETDKAGNNMEVY
-506 DFSLVLATPV
+506 FSLPLATPV
-516 ISSATSKGNNSVEVI
+516 ISSATSKGNGAVEVV
-531 WGAVKE
+531 WSAVKE
-537 ATGYIVTAATEGEQK
+537 ATGYAVTATAEGENE
-552 VSVTTNA
+552 VSKAVTA
-559 DKTTALLT
+559 DETTALLE
-567 GLIVGKAYTISV
+567 GLTVGKTYTISV

-585 DKTNPGTA
+585 NKTNPGTA

-683 GMMVADAVGSNGDG
+683 GMMAADAVGSNGDG

-702 NAYQT
+702 NTYQA

-790 KAEPTGNLENL
+790 KAEPTGNLENP

-926 LNKEFKALTKETV
+926 LNKEFKALAKETV
-939 ALKLNSGKNAFTIN
+939 ALKLNNGKNAFTIN

-1025 KEGTYNLSRT
+1025 KEGTYNLSST

-1098 VSGNHNTLDRIK
+1098 VSGNHNILDRIK
-1110 AYRNGNTGIQISR
+1110 AYKNGNTGIQISR
-1123 YLGTDQFD
+1123 YLGTDQFN

-1327 KSVNNNGKEAAASW
+1327 KSVNNNGKEATASW

-1361 GTINMNGF
+1361 GTVNMNGF

-1383 MSGRTSG
+1383 MSGRISG
-1390 DITVTPDEP
+1390 DITVIPDEP
-1399 KQDDSKPENNNNNNN
+1399 KQDDSKPENNNNN
-1414 SNDNGSDSAGAS
+1414 SNDNGSDSAGTS
-1426 SAPETVNWNEV
+1426 STPETVNWNEV
-1437 SSSVQDKVTELAQN
+1437 SSSVQDKVTEIAQN

-1457 NMNIVCTGEVQVPQ
+1457 NMNVVCTGEVQVPQ

-1479 ANVTVAFHSGNGVA
+1479 TNVTVAFHSGNGVA

-1527 VAAKTSAP
+1527 VAAKTSVP
-1535 TRQLAIKDTGSFGV
+1535 TRQLVIKDTGSFDV

-1613 SVWYAEGDYTVKPGD
+1613 SVWFAEGDYTIKPGD

-1651 TNRNLIKVGQR
+1651 TNRNVIKVGQR

>member
-11 KRLMAL
+11 KRLIAL

-25 SGMGISPISVQAE
+25 SGMGINPISVQAE
-38 ETAVVQVQETEPV
+38 ETVVEQVQETEPV
-51 ETIVEEQG
+51 EAVLAEQG
-59 EETVSGS
+59 EVTVSGG
-66 DVVVPEA
+66 DVVMPEA

-80 TEETGETSAPAV
+80 TEETGETSAPVV

-117 IPEGKYGTDNYFTL
+117 I
-131 SGTATRGN
+131 
-139 SNTYSAE
+139 
-146 LGKTENGTLSFT
+146 
-158 VQGQASV
+158 
-165 TISITST
+165 
-172 GSSNTSDFALLK
+172 
-184 SDGTKMIPDGETT
+184 
-197 GIITVYG
+197 
-204 TDPVKEVK
+204 
-212 YSKLE
+212 
-217 AGTYQMCS
+217 
-225 PKDGNNT
+225 
-232 GRGVRLLSA
+232 
-241 KVVDVPVS
+241 
-249 VTKEYTFDASTDAI
+249 
-263 ITKLE
+263 
-268 KKAAVPEGKYGTDNY
+268 PEGKYGTDNY

-349 ETAGIIT
+349 ETTGIIT
-356 VYGTDPVKEVKYSKL
+356 VYGTNPVKEVKYSKL
-371 EAGTYQICSPKDGK
+371 EAGTYQICSPKDGN

-433 VKGTGLVG
+433 VKVTGLVG

-461 TQSVAKDGNDF
+461 TQSVAKDGKDF

-494 EENKVAENTLDV
+494 EENKAAENTLDV
-506 DFSLVLATPV
+506 DFALVLATPV

-537 ATGYIVTAATEGEQK
+537 ATGYIVTAATEGEK
-552 VSVTTNA
+552 DVSVTKKA
-559 DKTTALLT
+559 DETTALLT

-585 DKTNPGTA
+585 DKTKPGTA

-671 DSWTLSNGQEGF
+671 DSWKLSNGQEGF
-683 GMMVADAVGSNGDG
+683 GMMAADAVGLNGDG

-702 NAYQT
+702 NTYQA
-707 IATKVEYYWDGE
+707 IATKIEYYWDGE

-755 TITMPAGYVSETT
+755 TITMPAGYVSKTT
-768 TLETGAAT
+768 TLETGAAA

-783 LVGNWNK
+783 LVGNWNE
-790 KAEPTGNLENL
+790 KAEPAGNLENP

-825 KVIKEV
+825 KVIKEI

-866 DLKTITPADDEKAE
+866 ELKTINPADDEKAE

-939 ALKLNSGKNAFTIN
+939 ALKLNSGKNTFTIN

-1025 KEGTYNLSRT
+1025 KEGTYNLSST

-1098 VSGNHNTLDRIK
+1098 VSGNHNILDRIK
-1110 AYRNGNTGIQISR
+1110 AYKNGNTGIQISR
-1123 YLGTDQFD
+1123 YLGTDQFN

-1286 FAADGILSYKVSNK
+1286 FAADGILSYKVSNR

-1321 YYFDGS
+1321 YYFNGS
-1327 KSVNNNGKEAAASW
+1327 KSVNNNGKEATASW

-1399 KQDDSKPENNNNNNN
+1399 KQDDSKPENNN
-1414 SNDNGSDSAGAS
+1414 SNDNGSGSAGTS

-1437 SSSVQDKVTELAQN
+1437 SSSVQDKVTEIAQN

-1457 NMNIVCTGEVQVPQ
+1457 NMNMVCTGEVQVPQ

-1479 ANVTVAFHSGNGVA
+1479 TNVTVAFHSGNGIA

-1535 TRQLAIKDTGSFGV
+1535 VRQLAIKDSGSFGV

-1566 NLYRYNA
+1566 NLYRYNT

-1600 NYLVTVTERRPSE
+1600 NYLVTVTEHRPSE
-1613 SVWYAEGDYTVKPGD
+1613 SVWYAEGDYTVKAGD

>member
-1 MFGSKGRKER
+1 MEMLGNRQGKKR
-11 KRLMAL
+11 KRWLAL
-17 LLAGAMVL
+17 LLAGAMIL
-25 SGMGISPISVQAE
+25 SGMGTPSVVVQAE
-38 ETAVVQVQETEPV
+38 ETDAVAV
-51 ETIVEEQG
+51 EAEAT
-59 EETVSGS
+59 TVSGNENAETTEMQAADTQDDTQS
-66 DVVVPEA
+66 VPEEAQIALLSEDVAVSAQDAAGDA
-73 EETEVLE
+73 EQYVLDAADLAQFTNGAKKDGEEQSAGTDDYFTILWSSKSKVDGSKKSFEDGTAFTQRINLGGKLDVTNNKNGVSFKTTGAAEVKVYWVEGGDDNRQMALLTGSGTVVAK
-80 TEETGETSAPAV
+80 TEETLAK
-92 QNADGIYVFEAA
+92 NAACISVLKVT
-104 IDAIISK
+104 DAGTYYLGG
-111 LEKKAA
+111 LENN
-117 IPEGKYGTDNYFTL
+117 NYIF
-131 SGTATRGN
+131 
-139 SNTYSAE
+139 
-146 LGKTENGTLSFT
+146 K
-158 VQGQASV
+158 VIV
-165 TISITST
+165 T
-172 GSSNTSDFALLK
+172 
-184 SDGTKMIPDGETT
+184 ETT
-197 GIITVYG
+197 GG
-204 TDPVKEVK
+204 T
-212 YSKLE
+212 
-217 AGTYQMCS
+217 
-225 PKDGNNT
+225 
-232 GRGVRLLSA
+232 
-241 KVVDVPVS
+241 
-249 VTKEYTFDASTDAI
+249 
-263 ITKLE
+263 E
-268 KKAAVPEGKYGTDNY
+268 K
-283 FTFSGTVTRGNSSTF
+283 
-298 SAEVGKTETGCM
+298 
-310 SFAVQG
+310 
-316 QASVTINITST
+316 
-327 GSSNTSDFALLKSD
+327 
-341 GTKVIPDG
+341 
-349 ETAGIIT
+349 
-356 VYGTDPVKEVKYSKL
+356 
-371 EAGTYQICSPKDGK
+371 
-385 NTGRGVRILSAKVSD
+385 
-400 TTGGSRPARAD
+400 PARAD

-416 APTLVSAKQIT
+416 NPEIISAVQNAGKVDVT
-427 DKNDIE
+427 
-433 VKGTGLVG
+433 VKTNIG
-441 YDGADTLVITMK
+441 YDGADKIEVAMSDAEGSVI
-453 DEAGTVVK
+453 GTAKSSKEGNKAVVSF
-461 TQSVAKDGNDF
+461 TPAASGTYTF
-472 TVTFTPEN
+472 TV
-480 SGKYVFSVVATRDG
+480 KAIRDG
-494 EENKVAENTLDV
+494 EEDKAGNSMNA
-506 DFSLVLATPV
+506 DFVLPLTAPK
-516 ISSATSKGNNSVEVI
+516 ISSATNVGKGAVALEWSE
-531 WGAVKE
+531 VKE
-537 ATGYIVTAATEGEQK
+537 AEKYVVTVEGTDNKTESTTTAATISG
-552 VSVTTNA
+552 
-559 DKTTALLT
+559 LT
-567 GLIVGKAYTISV
+567 VGNMYTISV

-585 DKTNPGTA
+585 DVSGKGT
-593 TVTVTAEA
+593 TEVTVVDEA
-601 QRVWSKSTYGSS
+601 QRVWRVSTYGSN

-683 GMMVADAVGSNGDG
+683 GMMAADAVGSNGDG

-702 NAYQT
+702 NAYQA
-707 IATKVEYYWDGE
+707 IVTKVEYYWDGE

-790 KAEPTGNLENL
+790 KAEPTGSLENP

-836 ERTSLT
+836 ERNSLT

-886 VYPINTIESPAFS
+886 VYPINTIESPVFS

-939 ALKLNSGKNAFTIN
+939 ALKLNSGKNTFTIN

-1001 GTKDAPM
+1001 GTKDDPM

-1025 KEGTYNLSRT
+1025 KEGTYDLSST

-1098 VSGNHNTLDRIK
+1098 VSGNHNILDRIK
-1110 AYRNGNTGIQISR
+1110 AYKNGNTGIQISR
-1123 YLGTDQFD
+1123 YLGTDQFN

-1311 NAADVKGATN
+1311 NAADVKGVTN

-1327 KSVNNNGKEAAASW
+1327 KTVNNNGKEAAASW

-1369 LELTDEVPEGVGAR
+1369 LELTDEVPGGVGAR

-1399 KQDDSKPENNNNNNN
+1399 KQDDSKSDN
-1414 SNDNGSDSAGAS
+1414 STNGDTGSTGSAATS

-1437 SSSVQDKVTELAQN
+1437 SSSVQDKVTEITQN

-1457 NMNIVCTGEVQVPQ
+1457 NMNMVCTGEVQVPQ

-1479 ANVTVAFHSGNGVA
+1479 TNVTVAFHSGNGIA

-1515 VDQTSNNIPANV
+1515 VDQASNNIPANV

-1566 NLYRYNA
+1566 NMYRYNA
-1573 EKGRLE
+1573 EKGHLE

-1613 SVWYAEGDYTVKPGD
+1613 SVWFAEGDYTIKPGD

-1641 AELLRRNAQI
+1641 TELLRRNAQI
-1651 TNRNLIKVGQR
+1651 TNRNVIKVGQR

>member
-11 KRLMAL
+11 KRLIAL
-17 LLAGAMVL
+17 LLAGTMVL

-38 ETAVVQVQETEPV
+38 ETATAVEQVQETEPV

-59 EETVSGS
+59 EETVSGG
-66 DVVVPEA
+66 DIEVPEV

-80 TEETGETSAPAV
+80 TEEISEVAV
-92 QNADGIYVFEAA
+92 QAAEVTVPVVQNTSGNSDGYVLDAAELATFDADTKKDGDEETAGTDKYFTIHYSVGTKVEAKEKEFTDGYKSVNRINFA
-104 IDAIISK
+104 GAVKKTQNSISFTTTGKAKVKVYWGAADANREMAIINDS
-111 LEKKAA
+111 
-117 IPEGKYGTDNYFTL
+117 
-131 SGTATRGN
+131 
-139 SNTYSAE
+139 
-146 LGKTENGTLSFT
+146 GKTI
-158 VQGQASV
+158 AV
-165 TISITST
+165 T
-172 GSSNTSDFALLK
+172 
-184 SDGTKMIPDGETT
+184 
-197 GIITVYG
+197 
-204 TDPVKEVK
+204 EVK
-212 YSKLE
+212 PAKDQLCCWE
-217 AGTYQMCS
+217 VTLDDAGTYYLGGS
-225 PKDGNNT
+225 
-232 GRGVRLLSA
+232 
-241 KVVDVPVS
+241 
-249 VTKEYTFDASTDAI
+249 
-263 ITKLE
+263 E
-268 KKAAVPEGKYGTDNY
+268 KKNYIFRVEVTEGEQEEI
-283 FTFSGTVTRGNSSTF
+283 S
-298 SAEVGKTETGCM
+298 
-310 SFAVQG
+310 
-316 QASVTINITST
+316 
-327 GSSNTSDFALLKSD
+327 
-341 GTKVIPDG
+341 
-349 ETAGIIT
+349 
-356 VYGTDPVKEVKYSKL
+356 
-371 EAGTYQICSPKDGK
+371 
-385 NTGRGVRILSAKVSD
+385 
-400 TTGGSRPARAD
+400 RAD
-411 WSTVE
+411 WSTVD
-416 APTLVSAKQIT
+416 APEIT
-427 DKNDIE
+427 E
-433 VKGTGLVG
+433 VKQSGEKIDITVKAVVG
-441 YDGADTLVITMK
+441 NDGADKIVVTLQNEENTEVGNVTSSAKKDKHTVSITPDK
-453 DEAGTVVK
+453 SGTY
-461 TQSVAKDGNDF
+461 TA
-472 TVTFTPEN
+472 
-480 SGKYVFSVVATRDG
+480 SVVATREG
-494 EENKVAENTLDV
+494 ETDKAGNNMEVY
-506 DFSLVLATPV
+506 FSLPLATPV
-516 ISSATSKGNNSVEVI
+516 ISSATSKGNGAVEVV
-531 WGAVKE
+531 WSAVKE
-537 ATGYIVTAATEGEQK
+537 ATGYAVTATAEGENE
-552 VSVTTNA
+552 VSKAVTA
-559 DKTTALLT
+559 DETTALLE
-567 GLIVGKAYTISV
+567 GLTVGKTYTISV

-585 DKTNPGTA
+585 NKTNPGTA

-683 GMMVADAVGSNGDG
+683 GMMAADAVGSNGDG

-702 NAYQT
+702 NTYQA

-790 KAEPTGNLENL
+790 KAEPTGNLENP

-926 LNKEFKALTKETV
+926 LNKEFKALAKETV
-939 ALKLNSGKNAFTIN
+939 ALKLNNGKNAFTIN

-1025 KEGTYNLSRT
+1025 KEGTYNLSST

-1098 VSGNHNTLDRIK
+1098 VSGNHNILDRIK
-1110 AYRNGNTGIQISR
+1110 AYKNGNTGIQISR
-1123 YLGTDQFD
+1123 YLGTDQFN

-1327 KSVNNNGKEAAASW
+1327 KSVNNNGKEATASW

-1361 GTINMNGF
+1361 GTVNMNGF

-1383 MSGRTSG
+1383 MSGRISG
-1390 DITVTPDEP
+1390 DITVIPDEP
-1399 KQDDSKPENNNNNNN
+1399 KQDDSKPENNNNN
-1414 SNDNGSDSAGAS
+1414 SNDNGSDSAGTS
-1426 SAPETVNWNEV
+1426 STPETVNWNEV
-1437 SSSVQDKVTELAQN
+1437 SSSVQDKVTEIAQN

-1457 NMNIVCTGEVQVPQ
+1457 NMNVVCTGEVQVPQ

-1479 ANVTVAFHSGNGVA
+1479 TNVTVAFHSGNGVA

-1527 VAAKTSAP
+1527 VAAKTSVP
-1535 TRQLAIKDTGSFGV
+1535 TRQLVIKDTGSFGV

-1613 SVWYAEGDYTVKPGD
+1613 SVWFAEGDYTIKPGD

-1651 TNRNLIKVGQR
+1651 TNRNVIKVGQR

>member
-1 MFGSKGRKER
+1 MEMLGNRQGKKR
-11 KRLMAL
+11 KRWLAL
-17 LLAGAMVL
+17 LLAGAMIL
-25 SGMGISPISVQAE
+25 SGMGTPSVVVQAE
-38 ETAVVQVQETEPV
+38 ESDTVAVEAEAT
-51 ETIVEEQG
+51 
-59 EETVSGS
+59 TVSGNENAETTEMQAADTQDDTQS
-66 DVVVPEA
+66 VPEEAQIALLSEDVAVSAQDAAGDA
-73 EETEVLE
+73 EQYVLDAADLAQFTNGAKKDGEEQSAGTDDYFTILWSSKSKVDGSKKSFEDGTAFTQRINLGGKLDVTNNKNGVSFKTTGAAEVKVYWVEGGDDNRQMALLTGSGTVVAK
-80 TEETGETSAPAV
+80 TEETLAK
-92 QNADGIYVFEAA
+92 NAAC
-104 IDAIISK
+104 ISVLK
-111 LEKKAA
+111 
-117 IPEGKYGTDNYFTL
+117 
-131 SGTATRGN
+131 
-139 SNTYSAE
+139 
-146 LGKTENGTLSFT
+146 
-158 VQGQASV
+158 V
-165 TISITST
+165 T
-172 GSSNTSDFALLK
+172 
-184 SDGTKMIPDGETT
+184 
-197 GIITVYG
+197 
-204 TDPVKEVK
+204 
-212 YSKLE
+212 E
-217 AGTYQMCS
+217 AGTYYL
-225 PKDGNNT
+225 GGLENN
-232 GRGVRLLSA
+232 
-241 KVVDVPVS
+241 
-249 VTKEYTFDASTDAI
+249 
-263 ITKLE
+263 
-268 KKAAVPEGKYGTDNY
+268 NY
-283 FTFSGTVTRGNSSTF
+283 IF
-298 SAEVGKTETGCM
+298 
-310 SFAVQG
+310 
-316 QASVTINITST
+316 
-327 GSSNTSDFALLKSD
+327 
-341 GTKVIPDG
+341 KVIVT
-349 ETAGIIT
+349 E
-356 VYGTDPVKEVKYSKL
+356 
-371 EAGTYQICSPKDGK
+371 
-385 NTGRGVRILSAKVSD
+385 
-400 TTGGSRPARAD
+400 TTGGTEKPARAD

-416 APTLVSAKQIT
+416 NPEIISAVQNAGKVDVT
-427 DKNDIE
+427 
-433 VKGTGLVG
+433 VKTNIG
-441 YDGADTLVITMK
+441 YDGADKIEVAMSDAEGSVI
-453 DEAGTVVK
+453 GTAKSSKEGNKAVVSF
-461 TQSVAKDGNDF
+461 TPAASGTYTF
-472 TVTFTPEN
+472 TV
-480 SGKYVFSVVATRDG
+480 KAIRDG
-494 EENKVAENTLDV
+494 EEDKAGNSMNA
-506 DFSLVLATPV
+506 DFVLPLTAPK
-516 ISSATSKGNNSVEVI
+516 ISSATNVGKGAVALEWSE
-531 WGAVKE
+531 VKE
-537 ATGYIVTAATEGEQK
+537 AEKYVVTVEGTDNKTESTTTAATISG
-552 VSVTTNA
+552 
-559 DKTTALLT
+559 LT
-567 GLIVGKAYTISV
+567 VGNMYTISV

-585 DKTNPGTA
+585 DVSGKGT
-593 TVTVTAEA
+593 TEVTVVDEA
-601 QRVWSKSTYGSS
+601 QRVWRVSTYGSS

-683 GMMVADAVGSNGDG
+683 GMMAADAVGSNGDG

-702 NAYQT
+702 NAYQA

-790 KAEPTGNLENL
+790 KAEPTGSLENP

-836 ERTSLT
+836 ERNSLT

-880 EREIEY
+880 ERESEY
-886 VYPINTIESPAFS
+886 VYPINTIESPVFS

-939 ALKLNSGKNAFTIN
+939 ALKLNSGKNTFTIN

-1025 KEGTYNLSRT
+1025 KEGTYNLFST

-1077 DYWYFQGF
+1077 DYWYFRGF

-1098 VSGNHNTLDRIK
+1098 VSGNHNILDRIK
-1110 AYRNGNTGIQISR
+1110 AYKNGNTGIQISR
-1123 YLGTDQFD
+1123 YLGTDQFN

-1311 NAADVKGATN
+1311 NAADVKGVTN

-1327 KSVNNNGKEAAASW
+1327 KTVNNNGKEAAASW

-1399 KQDDSKPENNNNNNN
+1399 KQDDSKPDN
-1414 SNDNGSDSAGAS
+1414 STNGDAGSTGSAATS

-1437 SSSVQDKVTELAQN
+1437 SSSVQDKVTEIAQN

-1457 NMNIVCTGEVQVPQ
+1457 NMNMVCTGEVQVPQ

-1479 ANVTVAFHSGNGVA
+1479 TNVTVAFHSGNGVA

-1515 VDQTSNNIPANV
+1515 VDQASNNIPANV

-1566 NLYRYNA
+1566 NMYRYNA

-1600 NYLVTVTERRPSE
+1600 NYLVTVTEHRPSE
-1613 SVWYAEGDYTVKPGD
+1613 SVWFAEGDYTIKPGD

-1651 TNRNLIKVGQR
+1651 TNRNVIKVGQR

>member
-1 MFGSKGRKER
+1 MLGNRQGKKR
-11 KRLMAL
+11 KRWLAL
-17 LLAGAMVL
+17 LLAGAMIL
-25 SGMGISPISVQAE
+25 SGMGTPSVVVQAE
-38 ETAVVQVQETEPV
+38 ETDAVAV
-51 ETIVEEQG
+51 EAEAT
-59 EETVSGS
+59 TVSGNENAETTEMQAADTQDDTQS
-66 DVVVPEA
+66 VPEEAQIALLSEDVAVSAQDAAGDA
-73 EETEVLE
+73 EQYVLDAADLAQFTNGAKKDGEEQSAGTDDYFTILWSSKSKVDGSKKSFEDGTAFTQRINLGGKLDVTNNKNGVSFKTTGAAEVKVYWVEGGDDNRQMALLTGSGTVVAK
-80 TEETGETSAPAV
+80 TEETLAK
-92 QNADGIYVFEAA
+92 NAACISVLKVT
-104 IDAIISK
+104 DAGTYYLGG
-111 LEKKAA
+111 LENN
-117 IPEGKYGTDNYFTL
+117 NYIF
-131 SGTATRGN
+131 
-139 SNTYSAE
+139 
-146 LGKTENGTLSFT
+146 K
-158 VQGQASV
+158 VIV
-165 TISITST
+165 T
-172 GSSNTSDFALLK
+172 
-184 SDGTKMIPDGETT
+184 ETT
-197 GIITVYG
+197 GG
-204 TDPVKEVK
+204 T
-212 YSKLE
+212 
-217 AGTYQMCS
+217 
-225 PKDGNNT
+225 
-232 GRGVRLLSA
+232 
-241 KVVDVPVS
+241 
-249 VTKEYTFDASTDAI
+249 
-263 ITKLE
+263 E
-268 KKAAVPEGKYGTDNY
+268 K
-283 FTFSGTVTRGNSSTF
+283 
-298 SAEVGKTETGCM
+298 
-310 SFAVQG
+310 
-316 QASVTINITST
+316 
-327 GSSNTSDFALLKSD
+327 
-341 GTKVIPDG
+341 
-349 ETAGIIT
+349 
-356 VYGTDPVKEVKYSKL
+356 
-371 EAGTYQICSPKDGK
+371 
-385 NTGRGVRILSAKVSD
+385 
-400 TTGGSRPARAD
+400 PARAD

-416 APTLVSAKQIT
+416 NPEIISAVQNAGKVDVT
-427 DKNDIE
+427 
-433 VKGTGLVG
+433 VKTNIG
-441 YDGADTLVITMK
+441 YDGADKIEVAMSDAEGSVI
-453 DEAGTVVK
+453 GTAKSSKEGNKAVVSF
-461 TQSVAKDGNDF
+461 TPAASGTYTF
-472 TVTFTPEN
+472 TV
-480 SGKYVFSVVATRDG
+480 KAIRDG
-494 EENKVAENTLDV
+494 EEDKAGNSMNA
-506 DFSLVLATPV
+506 DFVLPLTAPK
-516 ISSATSKGNNSVEVI
+516 ISSATNVGKGAVALEWSE
-531 WGAVKE
+531 VKE
-537 ATGYIVTAATEGEQK
+537 AEKYVVTVEGTDNKTESTTTVATISG
-552 VSVTTNA
+552 
-559 DKTTALLT
+559 LT
-567 GLIVGKAYTISV
+567 VGNMYTISV

-585 DKTNPGTA
+585 DVSGKGT
-593 TVTVTAEA
+593 TEVTVVDEA
-601 QRVWSKSTYGSS
+601 QRVWRVSTYGSS

-683 GMMVADAVGSNGDG
+683 GMMAADAVGSNGDG

-702 NAYQT
+702 NAYQA
-707 IATKVEYYWDGE
+707 IVTKVEYYWDGE

-790 KAEPTGNLENL
+790 KAEPTGSLENP

-836 ERTSLT
+836 ERNSLT

-886 VYPINTIESPAFS
+886 VYPINTIESPVFS

-939 ALKLNSGKNAFTIN
+939 ALKLNSGKNTFTIN

-1001 GTKDAPM
+1001 GTKDDPM

-1025 KEGTYNLSRT
+1025 KEGTYDLSST

-1058 GSRPVFDF
+1058 GSRPVLDF

-1098 VSGNHNTLDRIK
+1098 VSGNHNILDQIK
-1110 AYRNGNTGIQISR
+1110 AYKNGNTGIQISR
-1123 YLGTDQFD
+1123 YLGTDQFN

-1311 NAADVKGATN
+1311 NAADVKGVTN

-1327 KSVNNNGKEAAASW
+1327 KTVNNNGKEAAASW

-1414 SNDNGSDSAGAS
+1414 SNDNGSDSAGTS
-1426 SAPETVNWNEV
+1426 STPETVNWNEV
-1437 SSSVQDKVTELAQN
+1437 SSSVQDKVTEIAQN

-1457 NMNIVCTGEVQVPQ
+1457 NMNMVCTGEVQVPQ

-1479 ANVTVAFHSGNGVA
+1479 TNVTVAFHSGNGVA

-1515 VDQTSNNIPANV
+1515 VDQTSNNIPSNV

-1566 NLYRYNA
+1566 NMYRYNA
-1573 EKGRLE
+1573 EKGHLE

-1613 SVWYAEGDYTVKPGD
+1613 SVWFAEGDYTIKPGD

-1651 TNRNLIKVGQR
+1651 TNRNVIKVGQR

>member
-1 MFGSKGRKER
+1 MCIARKEDGGMEMLGNRQGKKR
-11 KRLMAL
+11 KRWLAL
-17 LLAGAMVL
+17 LLAGAMIL
-25 SGMGISPISVQAE
+25 SGMGTPPVVVQAE
-38 ETAVVQVQETEPV
+38 ETDTVAVEAEAT
-51 ETIVEEQG
+51 
-59 EETVSGS
+59 TVSGNENAETTEMQAADTQDDTQS
-66 DVVVPEA
+66 VPEEAQIALLSEDVAVSAQDAAGDA
-73 EETEVLE
+73 EQYVLDAADLAQFTNGAKKDGEEQSAGTDDYFTILWSSKSKVDGSKKSFEDGTAFTQRINLGGKLDVTNNKNGVSFKTTGAAEVKVYWVEGGDDNRQMALL
-80 TEETGETSAPAV
+80 TGSGTVVAKTGETLAK
-92 QNADGIYVFEAA
+92 NAAC
-104 IDAIISK
+104 ISVLK
-111 LEKKAA
+111 
-117 IPEGKYGTDNYFTL
+117 
-131 SGTATRGN
+131 
-139 SNTYSAE
+139 
-146 LGKTENGTLSFT
+146 
-158 VQGQASV
+158 V
-165 TISITST
+165 T
-172 GSSNTSDFALLK
+172 
-184 SDGTKMIPDGETT
+184 
-197 GIITVYG
+197 
-204 TDPVKEVK
+204 
-212 YSKLE
+212 E
-217 AGTYQMCS
+217 AGTYYL
-225 PKDGNNT
+225 GGLENN
-232 GRGVRLLSA
+232 
-241 KVVDVPVS
+241 
-249 VTKEYTFDASTDAI
+249 
-263 ITKLE
+263 
-268 KKAAVPEGKYGTDNY
+268 NY
-283 FTFSGTVTRGNSSTF
+283 IF
-298 SAEVGKTETGCM
+298 
-310 SFAVQG
+310 
-316 QASVTINITST
+316 
-327 GSSNTSDFALLKSD
+327 
-341 GTKVIPDG
+341 KVIVT
-349 ETAGIIT
+349 E
-356 VYGTDPVKEVKYSKL
+356 
-371 EAGTYQICSPKDGK
+371 
-385 NTGRGVRILSAKVSD
+385 
-400 TTGGSRPARAD
+400 TTGGTEKPARAD

-416 APTLVSAKQIT
+416 NPEIISAVQNAGKVDVT
-427 DKNDIE
+427 
-433 VKGTGLVG
+433 VKTNIG
-441 YDGADTLVITMK
+441 YDGADKIEVAMSDAEGSVIGTAK
-453 DEAGTVVK
+453 SSKEGNEAVVSFTPAASGTY
-461 TQSVAKDGNDF
+461 TF
-472 TVTFTPEN
+472 TV
-480 SGKYVFSVVATRDG
+480 KAIRDG
-494 EENKVAENTLDV
+494 EEDKAGNSMNA
-506 DFSLVLATPV
+506 DFVLPLTAPK
-516 ISSATSKGNNSVEVI
+516 ISSATNVGKGAVALEWSE
-531 WGAVKE
+531 VKE
-537 ATGYIVTAATEGEQK
+537 AEKYVVTVEGTDNKTESTTTAATISG
-552 VSVTTNA
+552 
-559 DKTTALLT
+559 LT
-567 GLIVGKAYTISV
+567 VGNMYTISV

-585 DKTNPGTA
+585 DVSRKGT
-593 TVTVTAEA
+593 TEVTVVDEA
-601 QRVWSKSTYGSS
+601 QRVWRVSTYGSS

-683 GMMVADAVGSNGDG
+683 GMMAADAVGSNGDG

-702 NAYQT
+702 NAYQA

-724 SSANKISMKLGL
+724 ISANKISMKLGL

-768 TLETGAAT
+768 TLETGAAA

-790 KAEPTGNLENL
+790 KAEPTGNLENP

-836 ERTSLT
+836 ERNSLT

-880 EREIEY
+880 EREIQY
-886 VYPINTIESPAFS
+886 VYPINTIESPVFS

-939 ALKLNSGKNAFTIN
+939 ALKLNSGKNTFTIN

-1025 KEGTYNLSRT
+1025 KEGTYNLSST

-1058 GSRPVFDF
+1058 GSRPVLDFD
-1066 GGKCAGMILAG
+1066 GKCAGMILAG

-1098 VSGNHNTLDRIK
+1098 VSGNHNILDRIK
-1110 AYRNGNTGIQISR
+1110 AYKNGNTGIQISR
-1123 YLGTDQFD
+1123 YLGTDQFN

-1311 NAADVKGATN
+1311 NAADVKGVTN

-1327 KSVNNNGKEAAASW
+1327 KTVNNNGKEATASW

-1414 SNDNGSDSAGAS
+1414 NSNDNGSGSAATS

-1437 SSSVQDKVTELAQN
+1437 SSSVQDKVTEITQN

-1457 NMNIVCTGEVQVPQ
+1457 NMNMVCTGEVQVPQ

-1479 ANVTVAFHSGNGVA
+1479 TNVTVAFHSGNGIA
-1493 MSISGQDLKN
+1493 MSISGHDLKN

-1515 VDQTSNNIPANV
+1515 VDQASNNIPANV
-1527 VAAKTSAP
+1527 VTAKTSAP

-1566 NLYRYNA
+1566 NMYRYNA

-1613 SVWYAEGDYTVKPGD
+1613 SVWFAEDNYIVKAGD

-1641 AELLRRNAQI
+1641 TELLRRNAQI
-1651 TNRNLIKVGQR
+1651 TNRNVIKVGQR
-1662 LNLN
+1662 MNLN

>member
-1 MFGSKGRKER
+1 MFGGKGRKKR
-11 KRLMAL
+11 KRWMAL

-25 SGMGISPISVQAE
+25 SGMGTSPISVQAE
-38 ETAVVQVQETEPV
+38 ETAVEQVQETEPMEAV
-51 ETIVEEQG
+51 LAEQG
-59 EETVSGS
+59 EVTVSGG
-66 DVVVPEA
+66 DVVVLEKVEKEAVKTSEEGEAAALTAEA
-73 EETEVLE
+73 EV
-80 TEETGETSAPAV
+80 PAV
-92 QNADGIYVFEAA
+92 QNTSGNSDGYVLDAAELATFSADTKKDGAEETAGTDKYFTIHYSAGTKVEAKEKEFTDGYKSVNRINFA
-104 IDAIISK
+104 GAVKKTQNSISFTTTGKAKVKVYWGAADANREMAIINDS
-111 LEKKAA
+111 
-117 IPEGKYGTDNYFTL
+117 
-131 SGTATRGN
+131 
-139 SNTYSAE
+139 
-146 LGKTENGTLSFT
+146 GKTI
-158 VQGQASV
+158 AV
-165 TISITST
+165 T
-172 GSSNTSDFALLK
+172 
-184 SDGTKMIPDGETT
+184 
-197 GIITVYG
+197 
-204 TDPVKEVK
+204 EVK
-212 YSKLE
+212 PAKDQLCCWEVTLE
-217 AGTYQMCS
+217 DAGTYYLGGS
-225 PKDGNNT
+225 
-232 GRGVRLLSA
+232 
-241 KVVDVPVS
+241 
-249 VTKEYTFDASTDAI
+249 
-263 ITKLE
+263 E
-268 KKAAVPEGKYGTDNY
+268 KKNYIFRVEVTEGEQEEI
-283 FTFSGTVTRGNSSTF
+283 S
-298 SAEVGKTETGCM
+298 
-310 SFAVQG
+310 
-316 QASVTINITST
+316 
-327 GSSNTSDFALLKSD
+327 
-341 GTKVIPDG
+341 
-349 ETAGIIT
+349 
-356 VYGTDPVKEVKYSKL
+356 
-371 EAGTYQICSPKDGK
+371 
-385 NTGRGVRILSAKVSD
+385 
-400 TTGGSRPARAD
+400 RAD
-411 WSTVE
+411 WSTVA
-416 APTLVSAKQIT
+416 APEIA
-427 DKNDIE
+427 E
-433 VKGTGLVG
+433 VKQSGGKIDITVKAVVG
-441 YDGADTLVITMK
+441 NDGADKIVITLQNEENTEVGNVTSSAKK
-453 DEAGTVVK
+453 DKHTVSITPDKSGTY
-461 TQSVAKDGNDF
+461 TA
-472 TVTFTPEN
+472 
-480 SGKYVFSVVATRDG
+480 SVVATREG
-494 EENKVAENTLDV
+494 ETDKAGNNKEVY
-506 DFSLVLATPV
+506 FSLPLATPV
-516 ISSATSKGNNSVEVI
+516 ISSATSKGNGAVEVV
-531 WGAVKE
+531 WSAVKE
-537 ATGYIVTAATEGEQK
+537 ATGYAVTATAEGENE
-552 VSVTTNA
+552 VSKMVTA
-559 DKTTALLT
+559 DETTTLLE
-567 GLIVGKAYTISV
+567 GLTVGKTYTINV

-585 DKTNPGTA
+585 DETKPGTA

-683 GMMVADAVGSNGDG
+683 GMMAADTVGSNGDG

-702 NAYQT
+702 NAYQA

-768 TLETGAAT
+768 TLETGAAA

-790 KAEPTGNLENL
+790 KAEPTGSLENP

-836 ERTSLT
+836 ERNSLT

-913 GTLVVKDQ
+913 GTLVVRDE

-939 ALKLNSGKNAFTIN
+939 ALKLNSGKNTFTIN

-1025 KEGTYNLSRT
+1025 KEGTYNLSGT

-1098 VSGNHNTLDRIK
+1098 VSGNHNILDRIK
-1110 AYRNGNTGIQISR
+1110 AYKNGNTGIQISR
-1123 YLGTDQFD
+1123 YLGTDQFN

-1327 KSVNNNGKEAAASW
+1327 KSVNNNGKEATASW

-1383 MSGRTSG
+1383 MSGRISG
-1390 DITVTPDEP
+1390 DITVIPDEP
-1399 KQDDSKPENNNNNNN
+1399 KQDDSKPENNNNN
-1414 SNDNGSDSAGAS
+1414 SNDNGSDSAGTS

-1437 SSSVQDKVTELAQN
+1437 SSSVQDKVTEIAQN

-1457 NMNIVCTGEVQVPQ
+1457 NMNVVCTGEVQVPQ

-1479 ANVTVAFHSGNGVA
+1479 TNVTVAFHSGNGVA

-1527 VAAKTSAP
+1527 VAAKTSVP
-1535 TRQLAIKDTGSFGV
+1535 TRQLVIKDTGSFGV

-1613 SVWYAEGDYTVKPGD
+1613 SVWFAEGDYTIKPGD

-1651 TNRNLIKVGQR
+1651 TNRNVIKVGQR

>member
-11 KRLMAL
+11 KRLIAL
-17 LLAGAMVL
+17 LLAGTMVL

-38 ETAVVQVQETEPV
+38 ETATAVEQVQETEPV

-59 EETVSGS
+59 EETVSGG
-66 DVVVPEA
+66 DIEVPEV

-80 TEETGETSAPAV
+80 TEEISEVAV
-92 QNADGIYVFEAA
+92 QAAEVTVPVVQNTSGNSDGYVLDAAELATFGADTKKDGDEETAGTDKYFTIHYSAGTKVEAKEKEFTDGYKSVNRINFA
-104 IDAIISK
+104 GAVKKTQNSISFTTTGKAKVKVYWGAADANREMAIINDS
-111 LEKKAA
+111 
-117 IPEGKYGTDNYFTL
+117 
-131 SGTATRGN
+131 
-139 SNTYSAE
+139 
-146 LGKTENGTLSFT
+146 GKTI
-158 VQGQASV
+158 AV
-165 TISITST
+165 T
-172 GSSNTSDFALLK
+172 
-184 SDGTKMIPDGETT
+184 
-197 GIITVYG
+197 
-204 TDPVKEVK
+204 EVK
-212 YSKLE
+212 PAKDQLCCWE
-217 AGTYQMCS
+217 VTLDDAGTYYLGGS
-225 PKDGNNT
+225 
-232 GRGVRLLSA
+232 
-241 KVVDVPVS
+241 
-249 VTKEYTFDASTDAI
+249 
-263 ITKLE
+263 E
-268 KKAAVPEGKYGTDNY
+268 KKNYIFRVEVTEGEQEEI
-283 FTFSGTVTRGNSSTF
+283 S
-298 SAEVGKTETGCM
+298 
-310 SFAVQG
+310 
-316 QASVTINITST
+316 
-327 GSSNTSDFALLKSD
+327 
-341 GTKVIPDG
+341 
-349 ETAGIIT
+349 
-356 VYGTDPVKEVKYSKL
+356 
-371 EAGTYQICSPKDGK
+371 
-385 NTGRGVRILSAKVSD
+385 
-400 TTGGSRPARAD
+400 RAD
-411 WSTVE
+411 WSTVD
-416 APTLVSAKQIT
+416 APEIT
-427 DKNDIE
+427 E
-433 VKGTGLVG
+433 VKQSGEKIDITVKAVVG
-441 YDGADTLVITMK
+441 NDGADKIVVTLQNEENTEVGNVTSSAKKDKHTVSITPDK
-453 DEAGTVVK
+453 SGTY
-461 TQSVAKDGNDF
+461 TA
-472 TVTFTPEN
+472 
-480 SGKYVFSVVATRDG
+480 SVVATREG
-494 EENKVAENTLDV
+494 ETDKAGNNMEVY
-506 DFSLVLATPV
+506 FSLPLATPV
-516 ISSATSKGNNSVEVI
+516 ISSATSKGNGAVEVV
-531 WGAVKE
+531 WSAVKE
-537 ATGYIVTAATEGEQK
+537 ATGYAVTATAEGENE
-552 VSVTTNA
+552 VSKAVTA
-559 DKTTALLT
+559 DETTALLE
-567 GLIVGKAYTISV
+567 GLTVGKTYTISV

-585 DKTNPGTA
+585 NKTNPGTA

-683 GMMVADAVGSNGDG
+683 GMMAADAVGSNGDG

-702 NAYQT
+702 NTYQA

-790 KAEPTGNLENL
+790 KAEPTGNLENP

-926 LNKEFKALTKETV
+926 LNKEFKALAKETV
-939 ALKLNSGKNAFTIN
+939 ALKLNNGKNAFTIN

-1025 KEGTYNLSRT
+1025 KEGTYNLSST

-1048 MIYMIADPEA
+1048 MIYIIADPEA

-1098 VSGNHNTLDRIK
+1098 VSGNHNILDRIK
-1110 AYRNGNTGIQISR
+1110 AYKNGNTGIQISR
-1123 YLGTDQFD
+1123 YLGTDQFN
-1131 QWPAHNTILNCSSY
+1131 QWPAYNTILNCSSY

-1327 KSVNNNGKEAAASW
+1327 KSVNNNGKEATASW

-1361 GTINMNGF
+1361 GTVNMNGF

-1383 MSGRTSG
+1383 MSGRISG
-1390 DITVTPDEP
+1390 DITVIPDEP
-1399 KQDDSKPENNNNNNN
+1399 KQDDSKPENNNNN
-1414 SNDNGSDSAGAS
+1414 SNDNGSDSAGTS
-1426 SAPETVNWNEV
+1426 STPETVNWNEV
-1437 SSSVQDKVTELAQN
+1437 SSSVQDKVTEIAQN

-1457 NMNIVCTGEVQVPQ
+1457 NMNVVCTGEVQVPQ

-1479 ANVTVAFHSGNGVA
+1479 TNVTVAFHSGNGVA

-1527 VAAKTSAP
+1527 VAAKTSVP
-1535 TRQLAIKDTGSFGV
+1535 TRQLVIKDTGSFGV

-1613 SVWYAEGDYTVKPGD
+1613 SVWFAEGDYTIKPGD

-1651 TNRNLIKVGQR
+1651 TNRNVIKVGQR

>member
-1 MFGSKGRKER
+1 MFGGKGRKER
-11 KRLMAL
+11 KRLIAL
-17 LLAGAMVL
+17 LLAGTMVL

-38 ETAVVQVQETEPV
+38 ETATAVEQVQETEPV

-59 EETVSGS
+59 EETVSGG
-66 DVVVPEA
+66 DIEVPEV

-80 TEETGETSAPAV
+80 TEEISEVAV
-92 QNADGIYVFEAA
+92 QAAEVTVPVVQNTSGNSDGYVLDAAELATFDADTKKDGDEETAGTDKYFTIHYSAGTKVEAKEKEFTDGYKSVNRINFA
-104 IDAIISK
+104 GAVKKTQNSISFTTTGKAKVKVYWGAADANREMAIINDS
-111 LEKKAA
+111 
-117 IPEGKYGTDNYFTL
+117 
-131 SGTATRGN
+131 
-139 SNTYSAE
+139 
-146 LGKTENGTLSFT
+146 GKTI
-158 VQGQASV
+158 AV
-165 TISITST
+165 T
-172 GSSNTSDFALLK
+172 
-184 SDGTKMIPDGETT
+184 
-197 GIITVYG
+197 
-204 TDPVKEVK
+204 EVK
-212 YSKLE
+212 PAKDQLCCWE
-217 AGTYQMCS
+217 VTLDDAGTYYLGGS
-225 PKDGNNT
+225 
-232 GRGVRLLSA
+232 
-241 KVVDVPVS
+241 
-249 VTKEYTFDASTDAI
+249 
-263 ITKLE
+263 E
-268 KKAAVPEGKYGTDNY
+268 KKNYIFRVEVTEGEQEEI
-283 FTFSGTVTRGNSSTF
+283 S
-298 SAEVGKTETGCM
+298 
-310 SFAVQG
+310 
-316 QASVTINITST
+316 
-327 GSSNTSDFALLKSD
+327 
-341 GTKVIPDG
+341 
-349 ETAGIIT
+349 
-356 VYGTDPVKEVKYSKL
+356 
-371 EAGTYQICSPKDGK
+371 
-385 NTGRGVRILSAKVSD
+385 
-400 TTGGSRPARAD
+400 RAD
-411 WSTVE
+411 WSTVD
-416 APTLVSAKQIT
+416 APEIT
-427 DKNDIE
+427 E
-433 VKGTGLVG
+433 VKQSGEKIDITVKAVVG
-441 YDGADTLVITMK
+441 NDGADKIVVTLQNEENTEVGNVTSSAKKDKHTVSITPDK
-453 DEAGTVVK
+453 SGTY
-461 TQSVAKDGNDF
+461 TA
-472 TVTFTPEN
+472 
-480 SGKYVFSVVATRDG
+480 SVVATREG
-494 EENKVAENTLDV
+494 ETDKAGNNMEVY
-506 DFSLVLATPV
+506 FSLPLATPV
-516 ISSATSKGNNSVEVI
+516 ISSATSKGNGAVEVV
-531 WGAVKE
+531 WSAVKE
-537 ATGYIVTAATEGEQK
+537 ATGYAVTATAEGENE
-552 VSVTTNA
+552 VSKAVTA
-559 DKTTALLT
+559 DETTALLE
-567 GLIVGKAYTISV
+567 GLTVGKTYTISV

-585 DKTNPGTA
+585 NKTNPGTA

-649 TFYYTAIDP
+649 TFYYTTIDP

-683 GMMVADAVGSNGDG
+683 GMMAADAVGSNGDG

-702 NAYQT
+702 NTYQA

-790 KAEPTGNLENL
+790 KAEPTGNLENP

-926 LNKEFKALTKETV
+926 LNKEFKALAKETV
-939 ALKLNSGKNAFTIN
+939 ALKLNNGKNAFTIN

-1025 KEGTYNLSRT
+1025 KEGTYNLSST

-1098 VSGNHNTLDRIK
+1098 VSGNHNILDRIK
-1110 AYRNGNTGIQISR
+1110 AYKNGNTGIQISR
-1123 YLGTDQFD
+1123 YLGTDQFN

-1327 KSVNNNGKEAAASW
+1327 KSVNNNGKEATASW

-1383 MSGRTSG
+1383 MSGRISG
-1390 DITVTPDEP
+1390 DITVIPDEP
-1399 KQDDSKPENNNNNNN
+1399 KQDDSKPENNNNN
-1414 SNDNGSDSAGAS
+1414 SNDNGSDSAGTS
-1426 SAPETVNWNEV
+1426 STPETVNWNEV
-1437 SSSVQDKVTELAQN
+1437 SSSVQDKVTEIAQN

-1457 NMNIVCTGEVQVPQ
+1457 NMNMVCTGEVQVPQ

-1479 ANVTVAFHSGNGVA
+1479 TNVTVAFHSGNGVA

-1515 VDQTSNNIPANV
+1515 VDQTSNNIPASV

-1566 NLYRYNA
+1566 NMYRYNA

-1613 SVWYAEGDYTVKPGD
+1613 SVWFAEGDYTIKPGD

-1651 TNRNLIKVGQR
+1651 TNRNVIKVGQR

>member
-1 MFGSKGRKER
+1 MEMLGNRQGKKR
-11 KRLMAL
+11 KRWLAL
-17 LLAGAMVL
+17 LLAGAMIL
-25 SGMGISPISVQAE
+25 SGMGTPSVVVQAE
-38 ETAVVQVQETEPV
+38 ESDTVAVEAEAT
-51 ETIVEEQG
+51 
-59 EETVSGS
+59 TVSGNENAETTEMQAADTQDDTQS
-66 DVVVPEA
+66 VPEEAQIALLSEDVAVSAQDAAGDA
-73 EETEVLE
+73 EQYVLDAADLAQFTNGAKKDGEEQSAGTDDYFTILWSSKSKVDGSKKSFEDGTAFTQRINLGGKLDVTNNKNGVSFKTTGAAEVKVYWVEGGDDNRQMALLTGSGTVVAK
-80 TEETGETSAPAV
+80 TEETLAK
-92 QNADGIYVFEAA
+92 NAAC
-104 IDAIISK
+104 ISVLK
-111 LEKKAA
+111 
-117 IPEGKYGTDNYFTL
+117 
-131 SGTATRGN
+131 
-139 SNTYSAE
+139 
-146 LGKTENGTLSFT
+146 
-158 VQGQASV
+158 V
-165 TISITST
+165 T
-172 GSSNTSDFALLK
+172 
-184 SDGTKMIPDGETT
+184 
-197 GIITVYG
+197 
-204 TDPVKEVK
+204 
-212 YSKLE
+212 E
-217 AGTYQMCS
+217 AGTYYL
-225 PKDGNNT
+225 GGLENN
-232 GRGVRLLSA
+232 
-241 KVVDVPVS
+241 
-249 VTKEYTFDASTDAI
+249 
-263 ITKLE
+263 
-268 KKAAVPEGKYGTDNY
+268 NY
-283 FTFSGTVTRGNSSTF
+283 IF
-298 SAEVGKTETGCM
+298 
-310 SFAVQG
+310 
-316 QASVTINITST
+316 
-327 GSSNTSDFALLKSD
+327 
-341 GTKVIPDG
+341 KVIVT
-349 ETAGIIT
+349 E
-356 VYGTDPVKEVKYSKL
+356 
-371 EAGTYQICSPKDGK
+371 
-385 NTGRGVRILSAKVSD
+385 
-400 TTGGSRPARAD
+400 TTGGTEKPARAD

-416 APTLVSAKQIT
+416 NPEIISAVQNAGKVDVT
-427 DKNDIE
+427 
-433 VKGTGLVG
+433 VKTNIG
-441 YDGADTLVITMK
+441 YDGADKIEVAMSDAEGSVI
-453 DEAGTVVK
+453 GTAKSSKEGNKAVVSF
-461 TQSVAKDGNDF
+461 TPAASGTYTF
-472 TVTFTPEN
+472 TV
-480 SGKYVFSVVATRDG
+480 KAIRDG
-494 EENKVAENTLDV
+494 EEDKAGNSMNA
-506 DFSLVLATPV
+506 DFVLPLTAPK
-516 ISSATSKGNNSVEVI
+516 ISSATNVGKGAVALEWSE
-531 WGAVKE
+531 VKE
-537 ATGYIVTAATEGEQK
+537 AEKYVVTVEGTDNKTESTTTAATISG
-552 VSVTTNA
+552 
-559 DKTTALLT
+559 LT
-567 GLIVGKAYTISV
+567 VGNMYTISV

-585 DKTNPGTA
+585 DVSGKGT
-593 TVTVTAEA
+593 TEVTVVDEA
-601 QRVWSKSTYGSS
+601 QRVWRVSTYGSS

-683 GMMVADAVGSNGDG
+683 GMMAADAVGSNGDG

-702 NAYQT
+702 NAYQA
-707 IATKVEYYWDGE
+707 IVTKVEYYWDGE
-719 DVTTD
+719 DVTAD

-790 KAEPTGNLENL
+790 KAEPTGSLENP

-836 ERTSLT
+836 ERNSLT

-880 EREIEY
+880 ERESEY
-886 VYPINTIESPAFS
+886 VYPINTIESPVFS

-939 ALKLNSGKNAFTIN
+939 ALKLNSGKNTFTIN
-953 FIPDKEY
+953 FIPNKEY

-1025 KEGTYNLSRT
+1025 KEGTYNLSST

-1058 GSRPVFDF
+1058 GSRPVLDF

-1098 VSGNHNTLDRIK
+1098 VSGNHNILDQIK
-1110 AYRNGNTGIQISR
+1110 AYKNGNTGIQISR
-1123 YLGTDQFD
+1123 YLGTDQFN

-1311 NAADVKGATN
+1311 NAADVKGVTN

-1327 KSVNNNGKEAAASW
+1327 KTVNNNGKEAAASW

-1414 SNDNGSDSAGAS
+1414 SNDNGSDSAGTS
-1426 SAPETVNWNEV
+1426 STPETVNWNEV
-1437 SSSVQDKVTELAQN
+1437 SSSVQDKVTEIAQN

-1457 NMNIVCTGEVQVPQ
+1457 NMNMVCTGEVQVPQ

-1479 ANVTVAFHSGNGVA
+1479 TNVTVAFHSGNGVA

-1515 VDQTSNNIPANV
+1515 VDQTSNNIPSNV

-1566 NLYRYNA
+1566 NMYRYNA
-1573 EKGRLE
+1573 EKGHLE

-1613 SVWYAEGDYTVKPGD
+1613 SVWFAEGDYTIKPGD

-1651 TNRNLIKVGQR
+1651 TNRNVIKVGQR

>member
-1 MFGSKGRKER
+1 MCIARKADGGMEMLGNRQGKKR
-11 KRLMAL
+11 KRWLAL
-17 LLAGAMVL
+17 LLAGAMIL
-25 SGMGISPISVQAE
+25 SGMGTPSVVVQAE
-38 ETAVVQVQETEPV
+38 ETDTVAVEAEAT
-51 ETIVEEQG
+51 
-59 EETVSGS
+59 TVSGNENAETTEMQAADTQDDTQS
-66 DVVVPEA
+66 VPEEAQIALLSEDVAVSAQDAAGDA
-73 EETEVLE
+73 EQYVLDAADLAQFTNGAKKDGEEQSAGTDDYFTILWSSKSKVDGSKKSFEDGTAFTQRINLGGKLDVTNNKNGVSFKTTGAAEVKVYWVEGGDDNRQMALL
-80 TEETGETSAPAV
+80 TGSGTVVAKTGETLAK
-92 QNADGIYVFEAA
+92 NAAC
-104 IDAIISK
+104 ISVLK
-111 LEKKAA
+111 
-117 IPEGKYGTDNYFTL
+117 
-131 SGTATRGN
+131 
-139 SNTYSAE
+139 
-146 LGKTENGTLSFT
+146 
-158 VQGQASV
+158 V
-165 TISITST
+165 T
-172 GSSNTSDFALLK
+172 
-184 SDGTKMIPDGETT
+184 
-197 GIITVYG
+197 
-204 TDPVKEVK
+204 
-212 YSKLE
+212 E
-217 AGTYQMCS
+217 AGTYYL
-225 PKDGNNT
+225 GGLENN
-232 GRGVRLLSA
+232 
-241 KVVDVPVS
+241 
-249 VTKEYTFDASTDAI
+249 
-263 ITKLE
+263 
-268 KKAAVPEGKYGTDNY
+268 NY
-283 FTFSGTVTRGNSSTF
+283 IF
-298 SAEVGKTETGCM
+298 
-310 SFAVQG
+310 
-316 QASVTINITST
+316 
-327 GSSNTSDFALLKSD
+327 
-341 GTKVIPDG
+341 KVIVT
-349 ETAGIIT
+349 E
-356 VYGTDPVKEVKYSKL
+356 
-371 EAGTYQICSPKDGK
+371 
-385 NTGRGVRILSAKVSD
+385 
-400 TTGGSRPARAD
+400 TTGGTEKPARAD

-416 APTLVSAKQIT
+416 NPEIISAVQNAGKVDVT
-427 DKNDIE
+427 
-433 VKGTGLVG
+433 VKTNIG
-441 YDGADTLVITMK
+441 YDGADKIEVAMSDAEGSVIGTAK
-453 DEAGTVVK
+453 SSKEGNEAVVSFTPAASGTY
-461 TQSVAKDGNDF
+461 TF
-472 TVTFTPEN
+472 TV
-480 SGKYVFSVVATRDG
+480 KAIRDG
-494 EENKVAENTLDV
+494 EEDKAGNSMNA
-506 DFSLVLATPV
+506 DFVLPLTAPK
-516 ISSATSKGNNSVEVI
+516 ISSATNVGKGAVALEWSE
-531 WGAVKE
+531 VKE
-537 ATGYIVTAATEGEQK
+537 AEKYVVTVEGTDNKTESTTTAATISG
-552 VSVTTNA
+552 
-559 DKTTALLT
+559 LT
-567 GLIVGKAYTISV
+567 VGNMYTISV

-585 DKTNPGTA
+585 DVSGKGT
-593 TVTVTAEA
+593 TEVTVVDEA
-601 QRVWSKSTYGSS
+601 QRVWRVSTYGSS

-683 GMMVADAVGSNGDG
+683 GMMAADAVGSNGDG

-702 NAYQT
+702 NAYQA

-724 SSANKISMKLGL
+724 ISANKISMKLGL

-755 TITMPAGYVSETT
+755 IITMPAGYVSETT

-776 KGPGTYN
+776 NGPGTYN

-801 LTDFRLQIQ
+801 LADFRLQIQ

-866 DLKTITPADDEKAE
+866 DLKTISPADDEKAE

-939 ALKLNSGKNAFTIN
+939 ALKLNSGKNTFTIN

-1025 KEGTYNLSRT
+1025 KEGTYNLFST

-1098 VSGNHNTLDRIK
+1098 VSGNHNILDRIK
-1110 AYRNGNTGIQISR
+1110 AYKNGNTGIQISR
-1123 YLGTDQFD
+1123 YLGTDQFN

-1311 NAADVKGATN
+1311 NAADVKGVTN

-1327 KSVNNNGKEAAASW
+1327 KTVNNNGKEAAASW

-1414 SNDNGSDSAGAS
+1414 NSNDNGSGSAATS

-1437 SSSVQDKVTELAQN
+1437 SSSVQDKVTEITQN

-1457 NMNIVCTGEVQVPQ
+1457 NMNMVCTGEVQVPQ

-1479 ANVTVAFHSGNGVA
+1479 TNVTVAFHSGNGIA

-1515 VDQTSNNIPANV
+1515 VDQASNNIPANV

-1566 NLYRYNA
+1566 NMYRYNA
-1573 EKGRLE
+1573 EKGHLE

-1591 SMFALKRGG
+1591 SMFALERGG

-1613 SVWYAEGDYTVKPGD
+1613 SVWFAEGDYTIKPGD

-1641 AELLRRNAQI
+1641 TELLRRNAQI
-1651 TNRNLIKVGQR
+1651 TNRNVIKVGQR

>member
-1 MFGSKGRKER
+1 MEMLGNRQGKKR
-11 KRLMAL
+11 KRWLAL
-17 LLAGAMVL
+17 LLAGAMIL
-25 SGMGISPISVQAE
+25 SGMGTPSVVVQAE
-38 ETAVVQVQETEPV
+38 ETDTVAVEAEAT
-51 ETIVEEQG
+51 
-59 EETVSGS
+59 TVSGNENAETTEMQAADTQDDTQS
-66 DVVVPEA
+66 VPEEAQIALLSEDVAVSAQDAAGDA
-73 EETEVLE
+73 EQYVLDAADLAQFTNGAKKDGEEQSAGTDDYFTILWSSKSKVDGSKKSFEDGTAFTQRINLGGKLDVTNNKNGVSFKTTGAAEVKVYWVEGGDDNRQMALL
-80 TEETGETSAPAV
+80 TGSGTVVAKTGETLAK
-92 QNADGIYVFEAA
+92 NAAC
-104 IDAIISK
+104 ISVLK
-111 LEKKAA
+111 
-117 IPEGKYGTDNYFTL
+117 
-131 SGTATRGN
+131 
-139 SNTYSAE
+139 
-146 LGKTENGTLSFT
+146 
-158 VQGQASV
+158 V
-165 TISITST
+165 T
-172 GSSNTSDFALLK
+172 
-184 SDGTKMIPDGETT
+184 
-197 GIITVYG
+197 
-204 TDPVKEVK
+204 
-212 YSKLE
+212 E
-217 AGTYQMCS
+217 AGTYYL
-225 PKDGNNT
+225 GGLENN
-232 GRGVRLLSA
+232 
-241 KVVDVPVS
+241 
-249 VTKEYTFDASTDAI
+249 
-263 ITKLE
+263 
-268 KKAAVPEGKYGTDNY
+268 NY
-283 FTFSGTVTRGNSSTF
+283 IF
-298 SAEVGKTETGCM
+298 
-310 SFAVQG
+310 
-316 QASVTINITST
+316 
-327 GSSNTSDFALLKSD
+327 
-341 GTKVIPDG
+341 KVIVT
-349 ETAGIIT
+349 E
-356 VYGTDPVKEVKYSKL
+356 
-371 EAGTYQICSPKDGK
+371 
-385 NTGRGVRILSAKVSD
+385 
-400 TTGGSRPARAD
+400 TTGGTEKPARAD

-416 APTLVSAKQIT
+416 NPEIISAVQNAGKVDVT
-427 DKNDIE
+427 
-433 VKGTGLVG
+433 VKTNIG
-441 YDGADTLVITMK
+441 YDGADKIEVAMSDAEGSVIGTAK
-453 DEAGTVVK
+453 SSKEGNEAVVSFTPAASGTY
-461 TQSVAKDGNDF
+461 TF
-472 TVTFTPEN
+472 TV
-480 SGKYVFSVVATRDG
+480 KAIRDG
-494 EENKVAENTLDV
+494 EEDKAGNSMNA
-506 DFSLVLATPV
+506 DFVLPLTAPK
-516 ISSATSKGNNSVEVI
+516 ISSATNVGKGAVALEWSE
-531 WGAVKE
+531 VKE
-537 ATGYIVTAATEGEQK
+537 AEKYVVTVEGTDNKTESTTTAATISG
-552 VSVTTNA
+552 
-559 DKTTALLT
+559 LT
-567 GLIVGKAYTISV
+567 VGNMYTISV

-585 DKTNPGTA
+585 DVSGKGT
-593 TVTVTAEA
+593 TEVTVVDEA
-601 QRVWSKSTYGSS
+601 QRVWRVSTYGSS

-683 GMMVADAVGSNGDG
+683 GMMAADAVGSNGDG

-702 NAYQT
+702 NAYQA

-724 SSANKISMKLGL
+724 ISANKISMKLGL

-776 KGPGTYN
+776 NGPGTYN

-801 LTDFRLQIQ
+801 LADFRLQIQ

-836 ERTSLT
+836 ERNSLT

-866 DLKTITPADDEKAE
+866 DLKTISPADDEKAE
-880 EREIEY
+880 EREIQY
-886 VYPINTIESPAFS
+886 VYPINTIESPVFS

-939 ALKLNSGKNAFTIN
+939 ALKLNSGKNTFTIN

-1025 KEGTYNLSRT
+1025 KEGTYNLSGT

-1098 VSGNHNTLDRIK
+1098 VSGNHNILDQIK
-1110 AYRNGNTGIQISR
+1110 AYKNGNTGIQISR
-1123 YLGTDQFD
+1123 YLGTDQFN

-1286 FAADGILSYKVSNK
+1286 FVADGILSYKVSNK

-1311 NAADVKGATN
+1311 NAADVKGVTN

-1341 FKSLDTASALKDGG
+1341 FKSLDTASALRDGG

-1383 MSGRTSG
+1383 MSGRISG

-1414 SNDNGSDSAGAS
+1414 NSNDNGSDSAGTS

-1437 SSSVQDKVTELAQN
+1437 SSSVQDKVTEIAQN

-1457 NMNIVCTGEVQVPQ
+1457 NMNMVCTGEVQVPQ

-1479 ANVTVAFHSGNGVA
+1479 TNVTVAFHSGNGVA

-1515 VDQTSNNIPANV
+1515 VDQASNNIPANV

-1535 TRQLAIKDTGSFGV
+1535 TSQLEIKDTGSFGV

-1600 NYLVTVTERRPSE
+1600 NYLVTVTEHRPSE
-1613 SVWYAEGDYTVKPGD
+1613 SVWFAEGDYTIKPGD

-1651 TNRNLIKVGQR
+1651 TNRNVIKVGQR

>member
-1 MFGSKGRKER
+1 MFGGKGRKER
-11 KRLMAL
+11 KRWMAL

-38 ETAVVQVQETEPV
+38 ETATAVEQVQETEPV

-59 EETVSGS
+59 EETVSGG
-66 DVVVPEA
+66 DIEVPEV

-80 TEETGETSAPAV
+80 TEEISEVAV
-92 QNADGIYVFEAA
+92 QAAEVTVPVVQNTSGNSDGYVLDAAELATFGADTKKDGDEETAGTDKYFTIHYSAGTKVEAKEKEFTDGYKSVNRINFA
-104 IDAIISK
+104 GAVKKTQNSISFTTTGKAKVKVYWGAADANREMAIINDS
-111 LEKKAA
+111 
-117 IPEGKYGTDNYFTL
+117 
-131 SGTATRGN
+131 
-139 SNTYSAE
+139 
-146 LGKTENGTLSFT
+146 GKTI
-158 VQGQASV
+158 AV
-165 TISITST
+165 T
-172 GSSNTSDFALLK
+172 
-184 SDGTKMIPDGETT
+184 
-197 GIITVYG
+197 
-204 TDPVKEVK
+204 EVK
-212 YSKLE
+212 PAKDQLCCWE
-217 AGTYQMCS
+217 VTLDDAGTYYLGGS
-225 PKDGNNT
+225 
-232 GRGVRLLSA
+232 
-241 KVVDVPVS
+241 
-249 VTKEYTFDASTDAI
+249 
-263 ITKLE
+263 E
-268 KKAAVPEGKYGTDNY
+268 KKNYIFRVEVTEGEQEEI
-283 FTFSGTVTRGNSSTF
+283 S
-298 SAEVGKTETGCM
+298 
-310 SFAVQG
+310 
-316 QASVTINITST
+316 
-327 GSSNTSDFALLKSD
+327 
-341 GTKVIPDG
+341 
-349 ETAGIIT
+349 
-356 VYGTDPVKEVKYSKL
+356 
-371 EAGTYQICSPKDGK
+371 
-385 NTGRGVRILSAKVSD
+385 
-400 TTGGSRPARAD
+400 RAD
-411 WSTVE
+411 WSTVD
-416 APTLVSAKQIT
+416 APEIT
-427 DKNDIE
+427 E
-433 VKGTGLVG
+433 VKQSGEKIDITVKAVVG
-441 YDGADTLVITMK
+441 NDGADKIVITLQNEENKEVGNVTSSAKK
-453 DEAGTVVK
+453 DKHTVSITPDKSGTY
-461 TQSVAKDGNDF
+461 TA
-472 TVTFTPEN
+472 
-480 SGKYVFSVVATRDG
+480 SVVATREG
-494 EENKVAENTLDV
+494 ETDKAGNNKEVY
-506 DFSLVLATPV
+506 FSLPLATPV
-516 ISSATSKGNNSVEVI
+516 ISSATSKGNGAVEVV
-531 WGAVKE
+531 WSAVKE
-537 ATGYIVTAATEGEQK
+537 ATGYAVTATAEGENEVSK
-552 VSVTTNA
+552 VVTA
-559 DKTTALLT
+559 DETTALLE
-567 GLIVGKAYTISV
+567 GLTVGKTYTISV
-579 VAVRGE
+579 VAVRGTE
-585 DKTNPGTA
+585 NSEAGKT
-593 TVTVTAEA
+593 TVKMTAEA

-683 GMMVADAVGSNGDG
+683 GMMAADAVGSNGDG

-702 NAYQT
+702 NTYQA

-790 KAEPTGNLENL
+790 KAEPTGNLENP

-926 LNKEFKALTKETV
+926 LNKEFKALAKETV
-939 ALKLNSGKNAFTIN
+939 ALKLNNGKNAFTIN

-1025 KEGTYNLSRT
+1025 KEGTYNLSST

-1098 VSGNHNTLDRIK
+1098 VSGNHNILDRIK
-1110 AYRNGNTGIQISR
+1110 AYKNGNTGIQISR
-1123 YLGTDQFD
+1123 YLGTDQFN

-1327 KSVNNNGKEAAASW
+1327 KSVNNNGKEATASW

-1361 GTINMNGF
+1361 GTVNMNGF

-1383 MSGRTSG
+1383 MSGRISG
-1390 DITVTPDEP
+1390 DITVIPDEP
-1399 KQDDSKPENNNNNNN
+1399 KQDDSKPENNNNN
-1414 SNDNGSDSAGAS
+1414 SNDNGSDSAGTS
-1426 SAPETVNWNEV
+1426 STPETVNWNEV
-1437 SSSVQDKVTELAQN
+1437 SSSVQDKVTEIAQN

-1457 NMNIVCTGEVQVPQ
+1457 NMNMVCTGEVQVPQ

-1479 ANVTVAFHSGNGVA
+1479 TNVTVAFHSGNGVA

-1515 VDQTSNNIPANV
+1515 VDQTSNNIPASV

-1566 NLYRYNA
+1566 NMYRYNA

-1613 SVWYAEGDYTVKPGD
+1613 SVWFAEGDYTIKPGD
-1628 TLSKIAQRNHMTL
+1628 TLSKIAQRNHITL
-1641 AELLRRNAQI
+1641 TELLRRNAQI

>member
-11 KRLMAL
+11 KRLIAL

-38 ETAVVQVQETEPV
+38 ETATAVEQVQETEPV

-59 EETVSGS
+59 EETVSGG
-66 DVVVPEA
+66 DIEVPEV

-80 TEETGETSAPAV
+80 TEEISEVAV
-92 QNADGIYVFEAA
+92 QAAEVTVPVVQNTSGNSDGYVLDAAELATFGADTKKDGDEETAGTDKYFTIHYSAGTKVEAKEKEFTDGYKSVNRINFA
-104 IDAIISK
+104 GAVKKTQNSISFTTTGKAKVKVYWGAADANREMAIINDS
-111 LEKKAA
+111 
-117 IPEGKYGTDNYFTL
+117 
-131 SGTATRGN
+131 
-139 SNTYSAE
+139 
-146 LGKTENGTLSFT
+146 GKTI
-158 VQGQASV
+158 AV
-165 TISITST
+165 T
-172 GSSNTSDFALLK
+172 
-184 SDGTKMIPDGETT
+184 
-197 GIITVYG
+197 
-204 TDPVKEVK
+204 EVK
-212 YSKLE
+212 PAKDQLCCWE
-217 AGTYQMCS
+217 VTLDDAGTYYLGGS
-225 PKDGNNT
+225 
-232 GRGVRLLSA
+232 
-241 KVVDVPVS
+241 
-249 VTKEYTFDASTDAI
+249 
-263 ITKLE
+263 E
-268 KKAAVPEGKYGTDNY
+268 KKNYIFRVEVTEGEQEEI
-283 FTFSGTVTRGNSSTF
+283 S
-298 SAEVGKTETGCM
+298 
-310 SFAVQG
+310 
-316 QASVTINITST
+316 
-327 GSSNTSDFALLKSD
+327 
-341 GTKVIPDG
+341 
-349 ETAGIIT
+349 
-356 VYGTDPVKEVKYSKL
+356 
-371 EAGTYQICSPKDGK
+371 
-385 NTGRGVRILSAKVSD
+385 
-400 TTGGSRPARAD
+400 RAD
-411 WSTVE
+411 WSTVD
-416 APTLVSAKQIT
+416 APEIT
-427 DKNDIE
+427 E
-433 VKGTGLVG
+433 VKQSGEKIDITVKAVVG
-441 YDGADTLVITMK
+441 NDGADKIVVTLQNEENTEVGNVTSSAKKDKHTVSITPDK
-453 DEAGTVVK
+453 SGTY
-461 TQSVAKDGNDF
+461 TA
-472 TVTFTPEN
+472 
-480 SGKYVFSVVATRDG
+480 SVVATREG
-494 EENKVAENTLDV
+494 ETDKAGNNMEVY
-506 DFSLVLATPV
+506 FSLPLATPV
-516 ISSATSKGNNSVEVI
+516 ISSATSKGNGAVEVV
-531 WGAVKE
+531 WSAVKE
-537 ATGYIVTAATEGEQK
+537 ATGYAVTATAEGENE
-552 VSVTTNA
+552 VSKAVTA
-559 DKTTALLT
+559 DETTALLE
-567 GLIVGKAYTISV
+567 GLTVGKTYTISV

-585 DKTNPGTA
+585 NKTNPGTA

-683 GMMVADAVGSNGDG
+683 GMMAADAVGSNGDG

-702 NAYQT
+702 NTYQA

-790 KAEPTGNLENL
+790 KAEPTGNLENP

-926 LNKEFKALTKETV
+926 LNKEFKALAKETV
-939 ALKLNSGKNAFTIN
+939 ALKLNNGKNAFTIN

-1025 KEGTYNLSRT
+1025 KEGTYNLSST

-1085 DVTRSADAQKGIQ
+1085 DVTRSADAKKGIQ
-1098 VSGNHNTLDRIK
+1098 VSGNHNILDRIK
-1110 AYRNGNTGIQISR
+1110 AYKNGNTGIQISR
-1123 YLGTDQFD
+1123 YLGTDQFN

-1327 KSVNNNGKEAAASW
+1327 KSVNNNGKEATASW

-1361 GTINMNGF
+1361 GTVNMNGF

-1383 MSGRTSG
+1383 MSGRISG
-1390 DITVTPDEP
+1390 DITVIPDEP
-1399 KQDDSKPENNNNNNN
+1399 KQDDSKPENNNNN
-1414 SNDNGSDSAGAS
+1414 SNDNGSDSAGTS
-1426 SAPETVNWNEV
+1426 STPETVNWNEV
-1437 SSSVQDKVTELAQN
+1437 SSSVQDKVTEIAQN

-1457 NMNIVCTGEVQVPQ
+1457 NMNVVCTGEVQVPQ

-1479 ANVTVAFHSGNGVA
+1479 TNVTVAFHSGNGVA

-1527 VAAKTSAP
+1527 VAAKTSVP
-1535 TRQLAIKDTGSFGV
+1535 TRQLVIKDTGSFGV

-1613 SVWYAEGDYTVKPGD
+1613 SVWFAEGDYTIKPGD

-1651 TNRNLIKVGQR
+1651 TNRNVIKVGQR

>member
-1 MFGSKGRKER
+1 MCIARKADGGMEMLGNRQGKKR
-11 KRLMAL
+11 KRWLAL
-17 LLAGAMVL
+17 LLAGAMIL
-25 SGMGISPISVQAE
+25 SGMGTPSVVVQAE
-38 ETAVVQVQETEPV
+38 ETDTVAVEAEAT
-51 ETIVEEQG
+51 
-59 EETVSGS
+59 TVSGNENAETTEMQAADTQDDTQS
-66 DVVVPEA
+66 VPEEAQIALLSEDVAVSAQDAAGDA
-73 EETEVLE
+73 EQYVLDAADLAQFTNGAKKDGEEQSAGTDDYFTILWSSKSKVDGSKKSFEDGTAFTQRINLGGKLDVTNNKNGVSFKTTGAAEVKVYWVEGGDDNRQMALL
-80 TEETGETSAPAV
+80 TGSGTVVAKTGETLAK
-92 QNADGIYVFEAA
+92 NAAC
-104 IDAIISK
+104 ISVLK
-111 LEKKAA
+111 
-117 IPEGKYGTDNYFTL
+117 
-131 SGTATRGN
+131 
-139 SNTYSAE
+139 
-146 LGKTENGTLSFT
+146 
-158 VQGQASV
+158 V
-165 TISITST
+165 T
-172 GSSNTSDFALLK
+172 
-184 SDGTKMIPDGETT
+184 
-197 GIITVYG
+197 
-204 TDPVKEVK
+204 
-212 YSKLE
+212 E
-217 AGTYQMCS
+217 AGTYYL
-225 PKDGNNT
+225 GGLENN
-232 GRGVRLLSA
+232 
-241 KVVDVPVS
+241 
-249 VTKEYTFDASTDAI
+249 
-263 ITKLE
+263 
-268 KKAAVPEGKYGTDNY
+268 NY
-283 FTFSGTVTRGNSSTF
+283 IF
-298 SAEVGKTETGCM
+298 
-310 SFAVQG
+310 
-316 QASVTINITST
+316 
-327 GSSNTSDFALLKSD
+327 
-341 GTKVIPDG
+341 KVIVT
-349 ETAGIIT
+349 E
-356 VYGTDPVKEVKYSKL
+356 
-371 EAGTYQICSPKDGK
+371 
-385 NTGRGVRILSAKVSD
+385 
-400 TTGGSRPARAD
+400 TTGGTEKPARAD

-416 APTLVSAKQIT
+416 NPEIISAVQNAGKVDVT
-427 DKNDIE
+427 
-433 VKGTGLVG
+433 VKTNIG
-441 YDGADTLVITMK
+441 YDGADKIEVAMSDAEGSVIGTAK
-453 DEAGTVVK
+453 SSKEGNEAVVSFTPAASGTY
-461 TQSVAKDGNDF
+461 TF
-472 TVTFTPEN
+472 TV
-480 SGKYVFSVVATRDG
+480 KAIRDG
-494 EENKVAENTLDV
+494 EEDKAGNSMNA
-506 DFSLVLATPV
+506 DFVLPLTAPK
-516 ISSATSKGNNSVEVI
+516 ISSATNVGKGAVALEWSE
-531 WGAVKE
+531 VKE
-537 ATGYIVTAATEGEQK
+537 AEKYVVTVEGTDNKTESTTTAATISG
-552 VSVTTNA
+552 
-559 DKTTALLT
+559 LT
-567 GLIVGKAYTISV
+567 VGNMYTISV

-585 DKTNPGTA
+585 DVSGKGT
-593 TVTVTAEA
+593 TEVTVVDEA
-601 QRVWSKSTYGSS
+601 QRVWRVSTYGSS

-683 GMMVADAVGSNGDG
+683 GMMAADAVGSNGDG

-702 NAYQT
+702 NAYQA

-724 SSANKISMKLGL
+724 ISANKISMKLGL

-768 TLETGAAT
+768 TLETGAAA

-790 KAEPTGNLENL
+790 KAEPTGNLENP

-836 ERTSLT
+836 ERNSLT

-880 EREIEY
+880 EREIQY
-886 VYPINTIESPAFS
+886 VYPINTIESPVFS

-939 ALKLNSGKNAFTIN
+939 ALKLNSGKNTFTIN

-1025 KEGTYNLSRT
+1025 KEGTYNLSST

-1058 GSRPVFDF
+1058 GSRPVLDFD
-1066 GGKCAGMILAG
+1066 GKCAGMILAG

-1098 VSGNHNTLDRIK
+1098 VSGNHNILDRIK
-1110 AYRNGNTGIQISR
+1110 AYKNGNTGIQISR
-1123 YLGTDQFD
+1123 YLGTDQFN

-1286 FAADGILSYKVSNK
+1286 FAADGILSCKVSNK

-1311 NAADVKGATN
+1311 NAADVKGVTN

-1327 KSVNNNGKEAAASW
+1327 KTVNNNGKEATASW

-1414 SNDNGSDSAGAS
+1414 NSNDNGSGSAATS

-1437 SSSVQDKVTELAQN
+1437 SSSVQDKVTEITQN

-1457 NMNIVCTGEVQVPQ
+1457 NMNMVCTGEVQVPQ

-1479 ANVTVAFHSGNGVA
+1479 TNVTVAFHSGNGIA
-1493 MSISGQDLKN
+1493 MSISGHDLKN

-1515 VDQTSNNIPANV
+1515 VDQASNNIPANV
-1527 VAAKTSAP
+1527 VTAKTSAP

-1566 NLYRYNA
+1566 NMYRYNA

-1613 SVWYAEGDYTVKPGD
+1613 SVWFAEDNYIVKAGD

-1641 AELLRRNAQI
+1641 TELLRRNAQI
-1651 TNRNLIKVGQR
+1651 TNRNVIKVGQR
-1662 LNLN
+1662 MNLN

>member
-11 KRLMAL
+11 KRLIAL

-25 SGMGISPISVQAE
+25 SGMGINPISVQAE
-38 ETAVVQVQETEPV
+38 ETVVEQVQETEPV
-51 ETIVEEQG
+51 EAVLAEQG
-59 EETVSGS
+59 EVTVSGG
-66 DVVVPEA
+66 DVVMPEA

-80 TEETGETSAPAV
+80 TEETGETSAPVV

-117 IPEGKYGTDNYFTL
+117 I
-131 SGTATRGN
+131 
-139 SNTYSAE
+139 
-146 LGKTENGTLSFT
+146 
-158 VQGQASV
+158 
-165 TISITST
+165 
-172 GSSNTSDFALLK
+172 
-184 SDGTKMIPDGETT
+184 
-197 GIITVYG
+197 
-204 TDPVKEVK
+204 
-212 YSKLE
+212 
-217 AGTYQMCS
+217 
-225 PKDGNNT
+225 
-232 GRGVRLLSA
+232 
-241 KVVDVPVS
+241 
-249 VTKEYTFDASTDAI
+249 
-263 ITKLE
+263 
-268 KKAAVPEGKYGTDNY
+268 PEGKYGTDNY

-349 ETAGIIT
+349 ETTGIIT

-371 EAGTYQICSPKDGK
+371 EAGTYQICSPKDGN

-433 VKGTGLVG
+433 VKVTGLVG

-461 TQSVAKDGNDF
+461 TQSVAKDGKDF
-472 TVTFTPEN
+472 TVAFTPEN

-494 EENKVAENTLDV
+494 EENKAAENTLDV
-506 DFSLVLATPV
+506 DFALVLATPV

-537 ATGYIVTAATEGEQK
+537 ATGYIVTAATEGEK
-552 VSVTTNA
+552 DVSVTKKA
-559 DKTTALLT
+559 DETTALLT

-585 DKTNPGTA
+585 DKTKPGTA

-671 DSWTLSNGQEGF
+671 DSWKLSNGQEGF
-683 GMMVADAVGSNGDG
+683 GMMAADAVGLNGDG

-702 NAYQT
+702 NTYQA
-707 IATKVEYYWDGE
+707 IATKIEYYWDGE

-724 SSANKISMKLGL
+724 SSAGKISMKLGL
-736 GAISRLG
+736 GAISKLG
-743 VTADDVAAIKNG
+743 VTAEDVAGIKNG
-755 TITMPAGYVSETT
+755 TITMPAGYVSKTT
-768 TLETGAAT
+768 TLETGAAA

-783 LVGNWNK
+783 LVGNWNE
-790 KAEPTGNLENL
+790 KAEPAGNLENP

-825 KVIKEV
+825 KVIKEI

-866 DLKTITPADDEKAE
+866 ELKTINPADDEKAE

-939 ALKLNSGKNAFTIN
+939 ALKLNSGKNTFTIN

-1025 KEGTYNLSRT
+1025 KEGTYNLSST

-1098 VSGNHNTLDRIK
+1098 VSGNHNILDRIK
-1110 AYRNGNTGIQISR
+1110 AYKNGNTGIQISR
-1123 YLGTDQFD
+1123 YLGTDQFN

-1321 YYFDGS
+1321 YYFNGS
-1327 KSVNNNGKEAAASW
+1327 KSVNNNGKEATASW

-1399 KQDDSKPENNNNNNN
+1399 KQDDSKPENNN
-1414 SNDNGSDSAGAS
+1414 SNDNGSGSAGTS

-1437 SSSVQDKVTELAQN
+1437 SSSVQDKVTEIAQN

-1457 NMNIVCTGEVQVPQ
+1457 NMNMVCTGEVQVPQ

-1479 ANVTVAFHSGNGVA
+1479 TNVTVAFHSGNGIA

-1535 TRQLAIKDTGSFGV
+1535 VRQLAIKDSGSFGV

-1566 NLYRYNA
+1566 NLYRYNT

-1600 NYLVTVTERRPSE
+1600 NYLVTVTEHRPSE
-1613 SVWYAEGDYTVKPGD
+1613 SVWYAEGDCTVKAGD

>member
-1 MFGSKGRKER
+1 MLGNRQGKKR
-11 KRLMAL
+11 KRWLAL
-17 LLAGAMVL
+17 LLAGAMIL
-25 SGMGISPISVQAE
+25 SGMGTPSVVVQAE
-38 ETAVVQVQETEPV
+38 ESDTVA
-51 ETIVEEQG
+51 VEE
-59 EETVSGS
+59 EATTVSGNENAETTEMQAADTQDDTQS
-66 DVVVPEA
+66 VPEEAQIALLSEDVAVSAQDAAGDA
-73 EETEVLE
+73 EQYVLDAADLAQFTNGAKKDGEEQSAGTDDYFTILWSSKSKVDGSKKSFEDGTAFTQRINLGGKLDVTNNKNGVSFKTTGAAEVKVYWVEGGDDNRQMALLTGSGTVVAK
-80 TEETGETSAPAV
+80 TEETLAK
-92 QNADGIYVFEAA
+92 NAAC
-104 IDAIISK
+104 ISVLK
-111 LEKKAA
+111 
-117 IPEGKYGTDNYFTL
+117 
-131 SGTATRGN
+131 
-139 SNTYSAE
+139 
-146 LGKTENGTLSFT
+146 
-158 VQGQASV
+158 V
-165 TISITST
+165 T
-172 GSSNTSDFALLK
+172 
-184 SDGTKMIPDGETT
+184 
-197 GIITVYG
+197 
-204 TDPVKEVK
+204 
-212 YSKLE
+212 E
-217 AGTYQMCS
+217 AGTYYL
-225 PKDGNNT
+225 GGLENN
-232 GRGVRLLSA
+232 
-241 KVVDVPVS
+241 
-249 VTKEYTFDASTDAI
+249 
-263 ITKLE
+263 
-268 KKAAVPEGKYGTDNY
+268 NY
-283 FTFSGTVTRGNSSTF
+283 IF
-298 SAEVGKTETGCM
+298 
-310 SFAVQG
+310 
-316 QASVTINITST
+316 
-327 GSSNTSDFALLKSD
+327 
-341 GTKVIPDG
+341 KVIVT
-349 ETAGIIT
+349 E
-356 VYGTDPVKEVKYSKL
+356 
-371 EAGTYQICSPKDGK
+371 
-385 NTGRGVRILSAKVSD
+385 
-400 TTGGSRPARAD
+400 TTGGTEKPARAD

-416 APTLVSAKQIT
+416 NPEIISAVQNAGKVDVT
-427 DKNDIE
+427 
-433 VKGTGLVG
+433 VKTNIG
-441 YDGADTLVITMK
+441 YDGADKIEVAMSDAEGSVI
-453 DEAGTVVK
+453 GTAKSSKEGNKAVVSF
-461 TQSVAKDGNDF
+461 TPAASGTYTF
-472 TVTFTPEN
+472 TV
-480 SGKYVFSVVATRDG
+480 KAIRDG
-494 EENKVAENTLDV
+494 EEDKAGNSMNA
-506 DFSLVLATPV
+506 DFVLPLTAPK
-516 ISSATSKGNNSVEVI
+516 ISSATNVGKGAVALEWSE
-531 WGAVKE
+531 VKE
-537 ATGYIVTAATEGEQK
+537 AEKYVVTVEGTDNKTESTTTAATISG
-552 VSVTTNA
+552 
-559 DKTTALLT
+559 LT
-567 GLIVGKAYTISV
+567 VGNMYTISV

-585 DKTNPGTA
+585 DVSGKGT
-593 TVTVTAEA
+593 TEVTVVDEA
-601 QRVWSKSTYGSS
+601 QRVWRVSTYGSS

-683 GMMVADAVGSNGDG
+683 GMMAADAVGSNGDG

-702 NAYQT
+702 NAYQA

-736 GAISRLG
+736 SAISRLG

-755 TITMPAGYVSETT
+755 TITMPAGYVSEAT
-768 TLETGAAT
+768 TLETGAAA

-790 KAEPTGNLENL
+790 KAEPTGNLENP

-836 ERTSLT
+836 ERNSLT

-880 EREIEY
+880 EREIQY
-886 VYPINTIESPAFS
+886 VYPINTIESPVFS

-926 LNKEFKALTKETV
+926 LNKEFKALTTETV
-939 ALKLNSGKNAFTIN
+939 ALKLNNGKNAFTIN

-1025 KEGTYNLSRT
+1025 KEGTYNLSST

-1058 GSRPVFDF
+1058 GSRPVLDF

-1098 VSGNHNTLDRIK
+1098 VSGNHNILDRIK
-1110 AYRNGNTGIQISR
+1110 AYKNGNTGIQISR
-1123 YLGTDQFD
+1123 YLGTDQFN

-1311 NAADVKGATN
+1311 NAADVKGVTN

-1327 KSVNNNGKEAAASW
+1327 KTVNNNGKEAAASW

-1414 SNDNGSDSAGAS
+1414 SNDNGSDSAGTS

-1437 SSSVQDKVTELAQN
+1437 SSSVQDKVTEIAQN

-1457 NMNIVCTGEVQVPQ
+1457 NMNMVCTGEVQVPQ

-1479 ANVTVAFHSGNGVA
+1479 TNVTVAFHSGNGVA

-1515 VDQTSNNIPANV
+1515 VDQTSNNIPSNV

-1566 NLYRYNA
+1566 NMYRYNA
-1573 EKGRLE
+1573 EKGHLE

-1613 SVWYAEGDYTVKPGD
+1613 SVWFAEGDYTIKPGD

-1651 TNRNLIKVGQR
+1651 TNRNVIKVGQR

>member
-1 MFGSKGRKER
+1 MLGNRQGKKR
-11 KRLMAL
+11 KRWLAL
-17 LLAGAMVL
+17 LLAGAMIL
-25 SGMGISPISVQAE
+25 SGMGTPSVVVQAE
-38 ETAVVQVQETEPV
+38 ETDTVAVEAEAT
-51 ETIVEEQG
+51 
-59 EETVSGS
+59 TVSGNENAETTEMQAADTQDDTQS
-66 DVVVPEA
+66 VPEEAQIALLSEDVAVSAQDAAGDA
-73 EETEVLE
+73 EQYVLDAADLAQFTNGAKKDGEEQSAGTDDYFTILWSSKSKVDGSKKSFEDGTAFTQRINLGGKLDVTNNKNGVSFKTTGAAEVKVYWVEGGDDNRQMALL
-80 TEETGETSAPAV
+80 TGSGTVVAKTGETLAK
-92 QNADGIYVFEAA
+92 NAAC
-104 IDAIISK
+104 ISVLK
-111 LEKKAA
+111 
-117 IPEGKYGTDNYFTL
+117 
-131 SGTATRGN
+131 
-139 SNTYSAE
+139 
-146 LGKTENGTLSFT
+146 
-158 VQGQASV
+158 V
-165 TISITST
+165 T
-172 GSSNTSDFALLK
+172 
-184 SDGTKMIPDGETT
+184 
-197 GIITVYG
+197 
-204 TDPVKEVK
+204 
-212 YSKLE
+212 E
-217 AGTYQMCS
+217 AGTYYL
-225 PKDGNNT
+225 GGLENN
-232 GRGVRLLSA
+232 
-241 KVVDVPVS
+241 
-249 VTKEYTFDASTDAI
+249 
-263 ITKLE
+263 
-268 KKAAVPEGKYGTDNY
+268 KYI
-283 FTFSGTVTRGNSSTF
+283 F
-298 SAEVGKTETGCM
+298 
-310 SFAVQG
+310 
-316 QASVTINITST
+316 
-327 GSSNTSDFALLKSD
+327 
-341 GTKVIPDG
+341 KVIVT
-349 ETAGIIT
+349 E
-356 VYGTDPVKEVKYSKL
+356 
-371 EAGTYQICSPKDGK
+371 
-385 NTGRGVRILSAKVSD
+385 
-400 TTGGSRPARAD
+400 TTGGTEKPARAD

-416 APTLVSAKQIT
+416 NPEIISAVQNAGKVDVT
-427 DKNDIE
+427 
-433 VKGTGLVG
+433 VKTNIG
-441 YDGADTLVITMK
+441 YDGADKIEVAMSDAEGSVIGTAK
-453 DEAGTVVK
+453 SSKEGNEAVVSFTPAASGTY
-461 TQSVAKDGNDF
+461 TF
-472 TVTFTPEN
+472 TV
-480 SGKYVFSVVATRDG
+480 KAIRDG
-494 EENKVAENTLDV
+494 EEDKAGNSMNA
-506 DFSLVLATPV
+506 DFVLPLTAPK
-516 ISSATSKGNNSVEVI
+516 ISSATNVGKGAVALEWSE
-531 WGAVKE
+531 VKE
-537 ATGYIVTAATEGEQK
+537 AEKYVVTVEGTDNKTESTTTAATISG
-552 VSVTTNA
+552 
-559 DKTTALLT
+559 LT
-567 GLIVGKAYTISV
+567 VGNMYTISV

-585 DKTNPGTA
+585 DVSGKGT
-593 TVTVTAEA
+593 TEVTVVDEA
-601 QRVWSKSTYGSS
+601 QRVWRVSTYGSS

-683 GMMVADAVGSNGDG
+683 GMMAADAVGSNGDG

-702 NAYQT
+702 NAYQA
-707 IATKVEYYWDGE
+707 IVTKVEYYWDGE
-719 DVTTD
+719 DVTAD

-790 KAEPTGNLENL
+790 KAEPTGSLENP

-836 ERTSLT
+836 ERNSLT

-880 EREIEY
+880 ERESEY
-886 VYPINTIESPAFS
+886 VYPINTIESPVFS

-939 ALKLNSGKNAFTIN
+939 ALKLNSGKNTFTIN

-1025 KEGTYNLSRT
+1025 KEGTYNLFST

-1077 DYWYFQGF
+1077 DYWYFRGF

-1098 VSGNHNTLDRIK
+1098 VSGNHNILDRIK
-1110 AYRNGNTGIQISR
+1110 AYKNGNTGIQISR
-1123 YLGTDQFD
+1123 YLGTDQFN

-1311 NAADVKGATN
+1311 NAADVKGVTN

-1327 KSVNNNGKEAAASW
+1327 KTVNNNGKEAAASW

-1414 SNDNGSDSAGAS
+1414 NSNDNGSGSAATS

-1437 SSSVQDKVTELAQN
+1437 SSSVQDKVTEITQN

-1457 NMNIVCTGEVQVPQ
+1457 NMNMVCTGEVQVPQ

-1479 ANVTVAFHSGNGVA
+1479 TNVTVAFHSGNGIA

-1515 VDQTSNNIPANV
+1515 VDQASNNIPANV

-1566 NLYRYNA
+1566 NMYRYNA
-1573 EKGRLE
+1573 EKGHLE

-1591 SMFALKRGG
+1591 SMFALERGG

-1613 SVWYAEGDYTVKPGD
+1613 SVWFAEGDYTIKPGD

-1641 AELLRRNAQI
+1641 TELLRRNAQI
-1651 TNRNLIKVGQR
+1651 TNRNVIKVGQR

>member
-1 MFGSKGRKER
+1 MEMLGNRQGKKR
-11 KRLMAL
+11 KRWLAL
-17 LLAGAMVL
+17 LLAGAMIL
-25 SGMGISPISVQAE
+25 SGMGTPSVVVQAE
-38 ETAVVQVQETEPV
+38 ETDTVAVEAEAT
-51 ETIVEEQG
+51 
-59 EETVSGS
+59 TVSGNENAETTEMQAADTQDDTQS
-66 DVVVPEA
+66 VPEEAQIALLSEDVAVSAQDAAGDA
-73 EETEVLE
+73 EQYVLDAADLAQFTNGAKKDGEEQSAGTDDYFTILWSSKSKVDGSKKSFEDGTAFTQRINLGGKLDVTNNKNGVSFKTTGAAEVKVYWVEGGDDNRQMALLTGSGTVVAK
-80 TEETGETSAPAV
+80 TEETLAK
-92 QNADGIYVFEAA
+92 NAACISVLKVT
-104 IDAIISK
+104 DAGTYYLGG
-111 LEKKAA
+111 LENN
-117 IPEGKYGTDNYFTL
+117 NYIF
-131 SGTATRGN
+131 
-139 SNTYSAE
+139 
-146 LGKTENGTLSFT
+146 K
-158 VQGQASV
+158 VIV
-165 TISITST
+165 T
-172 GSSNTSDFALLK
+172 
-184 SDGTKMIPDGETT
+184 ETT
-197 GIITVYG
+197 GG
-204 TDPVKEVK
+204 T
-212 YSKLE
+212 
-217 AGTYQMCS
+217 
-225 PKDGNNT
+225 
-232 GRGVRLLSA
+232 
-241 KVVDVPVS
+241 
-249 VTKEYTFDASTDAI
+249 
-263 ITKLE
+263 E
-268 KKAAVPEGKYGTDNY
+268 K
-283 FTFSGTVTRGNSSTF
+283 
-298 SAEVGKTETGCM
+298 
-310 SFAVQG
+310 
-316 QASVTINITST
+316 
-327 GSSNTSDFALLKSD
+327 
-341 GTKVIPDG
+341 
-349 ETAGIIT
+349 
-356 VYGTDPVKEVKYSKL
+356 
-371 EAGTYQICSPKDGK
+371 
-385 NTGRGVRILSAKVSD
+385 
-400 TTGGSRPARAD
+400 PARAD

-416 APTLVSAKQIT
+416 NPEIISAVQNAGKVDVT
-427 DKNDIE
+427 
-433 VKGTGLVG
+433 VKTNIG
-441 YDGADTLVITMK
+441 YDGADKIEVAMSDAEGSVI
-453 DEAGTVVK
+453 GTAKSSKEGNKAVVSF
-461 TQSVAKDGNDF
+461 TPAASGTYTF
-472 TVTFTPEN
+472 TV
-480 SGKYVFSVVATRDG
+480 KAIRDG
-494 EENKVAENTLDV
+494 EEDKAGNSMNA
-506 DFSLVLATPV
+506 DFVLPLTAPK
-516 ISSATSKGNNSVEVI
+516 ISSATNVGKGAVALEWSE
-531 WGAVKE
+531 VKE
-537 ATGYIVTAATEGEQK
+537 AEKYVVTVEGTDNKTESTTTAATISG
-552 VSVTTNA
+552 
-559 DKTTALLT
+559 LT
-567 GLIVGKAYTISV
+567 VGNMYTISV

-585 DKTNPGTA
+585 DVSGKGT
-593 TVTVTAEA
+593 TEVTVVDEA
-601 QRVWSKSTYGSS
+601 QRVWRVSTYGSS

-658 ETENFTLTADIHV
+658 EIENFTLTADIHV

-683 GMMVADAVGSNGDG
+683 GMMAADAVGSNGDG

-702 NAYQT
+702 NAYQA
-707 IATKVEYYWDGE
+707 IVTKVEYYWDGE

-790 KAEPTGNLENL
+790 KAEPTGSLENP

-836 ERTSLT
+836 ERNSLT

-886 VYPINTIESPAFS
+886 VYPINTIESPVFS

-939 ALKLNSGKNAFTIN
+939 ALKLNSGKNTFTIN

-1001 GTKDAPM
+1001 GTKDDPM

-1025 KEGTYNLSRT
+1025 KEGTYDLSST

-1098 VSGNHNTLDRIK
+1098 VSGNHNILDRIK
-1110 AYRNGNTGIQISR
+1110 AYKNGNTGIQISR
-1123 YLGTDQFD
+1123 YLGTDQFN

-1311 NAADVKGATN
+1311 NAADVKGVTN

-1327 KSVNNNGKEAAASW
+1327 KTVNNNGKEAAASW

-1414 SNDNGSDSAGAS
+1414 SNDNGSGSAATS

-1437 SSSVQDKVTELAQN
+1437 SSSVQDKVTEITQN

-1457 NMNIVCTGEVQVPQ
+1457 NMNMVCTGEVQVPQ

-1479 ANVTVAFHSGNGVA
+1479 TNVTVAFHSGNGIA

-1515 VDQTSNNIPANV
+1515 VDQASNNIPANV
-1527 VAAKTSAP
+1527 VTAKTSAP

-1566 NLYRYNA
+1566 NMYRYNA

-1613 SVWYAEGDYTVKPGD
+1613 SVWFAEDNYIVKAGD

-1641 AELLRRNAQI
+1641 TELLRRNAQI
-1651 TNRNLIKVGQR
+1651 TNRNVIKVGQR
-1662 LNLN
+1662 MNLN

>member
-11 KRLMAL
+11 KRLIAL
-17 LLAGAMVL
+17 LLAGTMVL

-38 ETAVVQVQETEPV
+38 ETATAVEQVQETEPV

-59 EETVSGS
+59 EETVSGG
-66 DVVVPEA
+66 DIEVPEV

-80 TEETGETSAPAV
+80 TEEISEVAV
-92 QNADGIYVFEAA
+92 QAAEVTVPVVQNTSGNSDGYVLDAAELATFGADTKKDGDEETAGTDKYFTIHYSAGTKVEAKEKEFTDGYKSVNRINFA
-104 IDAIISK
+104 GAVKKTQNSISFTTTGKAKVKVYWGAADANREMAIINDS
-111 LEKKAA
+111 
-117 IPEGKYGTDNYFTL
+117 
-131 SGTATRGN
+131 
-139 SNTYSAE
+139 
-146 LGKTENGTLSFT
+146 GKTI
-158 VQGQASV
+158 AV
-165 TISITST
+165 T
-172 GSSNTSDFALLK
+172 
-184 SDGTKMIPDGETT
+184 
-197 GIITVYG
+197 
-204 TDPVKEVK
+204 EVK
-212 YSKLE
+212 PAKDQLCCWE
-217 AGTYQMCS
+217 VTLDDAGTYYLGGS
-225 PKDGNNT
+225 
-232 GRGVRLLSA
+232 
-241 KVVDVPVS
+241 
-249 VTKEYTFDASTDAI
+249 
-263 ITKLE
+263 E
-268 KKAAVPEGKYGTDNY
+268 KKNYIFRVEVTEGEQEEI
-283 FTFSGTVTRGNSSTF
+283 S
-298 SAEVGKTETGCM
+298 
-310 SFAVQG
+310 
-316 QASVTINITST
+316 
-327 GSSNTSDFALLKSD
+327 
-341 GTKVIPDG
+341 
-349 ETAGIIT
+349 
-356 VYGTDPVKEVKYSKL
+356 
-371 EAGTYQICSPKDGK
+371 
-385 NTGRGVRILSAKVSD
+385 
-400 TTGGSRPARAD
+400 RAD
-411 WSTVE
+411 WSTVD
-416 APTLVSAKQIT
+416 APEIT
-427 DKNDIE
+427 E
-433 VKGTGLVG
+433 VKQSGEKIDITVKAVVG
-441 YDGADTLVITMK
+441 NDGADKIVVTLQNEENTEVGNVTSSAKKDKHTVSITPDK
-453 DEAGTVVK
+453 SGTY
-461 TQSVAKDGNDF
+461 TA
-472 TVTFTPEN
+472 
-480 SGKYVFSVVATRDG
+480 SVVATREG
-494 EENKVAENTLDV
+494 ETDKAGNNMEVY
-506 DFSLVLATPV
+506 FSLPLATPV
-516 ISSATSKGNNSVEVI
+516 ISSATSKGNGAVEVV
-531 WGAVKE
+531 WSAVKE
-537 ATGYIVTAATEGEQK
+537 ATGYAVTATAEGENE
-552 VSVTTNA
+552 VSKAVTA
-559 DKTTALLT
+559 DETTVLLE
-567 GLIVGKAYTISV
+567 GLTVGKTYTISV

-585 DKTNPGTA
+585 EKTNPGTA

-683 GMMVADAVGSNGDG
+683 GMMAADAVGSNGDG

-702 NAYQT
+702 NTYQA

-790 KAEPTGNLENL
+790 KAEPTGNLENP

-926 LNKEFKALTKETV
+926 LNKEFKALAKETV
-939 ALKLNSGKNAFTIN
+939 ALKLNNGKNAFTIN

-1025 KEGTYNLSRT
+1025 KEGTYNLSST

-1085 DVTRSADAQKGIQ
+1085 DVTGSADAQKGIQ
-1098 VSGNHNTLDRIK
+1098 VSGNHNILDRIK
-1110 AYRNGNTGIQISR
+1110 AYKNGNTGIQISR
-1123 YLGTDQFD
+1123 YLGTDQFN

-1327 KSVNNNGKEAAASW
+1327 KSVNNNGKEATASW

-1383 MSGRTSG
+1383 MSGRISG
-1390 DITVTPDEP
+1390 DITVIPDEP
-1399 KQDDSKPENNNNNNN
+1399 KQDDSKPENNNNN
-1414 SNDNGSDSAGAS
+1414 SNDNGSDSAGTS
-1426 SAPETVNWNEV
+1426 STPETVNWNEV
-1437 SSSVQDKVTELAQN
+1437 SSSVQDKVTEIAQN

-1457 NMNIVCTGEVQVPQ
+1457 NMNMVCTGEVQVPQ

-1479 ANVTVAFHSGNGVA
+1479 TNVTVAFHSGNGVA

-1515 VDQTSNNIPANV
+1515 VDQTSNNIPASV

-1566 NLYRYNA
+1566 NMYRYNA

-1613 SVWYAEGDYTVKPGD
+1613 SVWFAEGNYIVKAGD

-1641 AELLRRNAQI
+1641 TELLRRNAQI

>member
-1 MFGSKGRKER
+1 MEMLGNRQGKKR
-11 KRLMAL
+11 KRWLAL
-17 LLAGAMVL
+17 LLAGAMIL
-25 SGMGISPISVQAE
+25 SGMGTPSVVVQAE
-38 ETAVVQVQETEPV
+38 ETDTVAVEAEAT
-51 ETIVEEQG
+51 
-59 EETVSGS
+59 TVSGNENAETTEMQAADTQDDTQS
-66 DVVVPEA
+66 VPEEAQIALLSEDVAVSAQDAAGDA
-73 EETEVLE
+73 EQYVLDAADLAQFTNGAKKDGEEQSAGTDDYFTILWSSKSKVDGSKKSFEDGTAFTQRINLGGKLDVTNNKNGVSFKTTGAAEVKVYWVEGGDDNRQMALL
-80 TEETGETSAPAV
+80 TGSGTVVAKTGETLAK
-92 QNADGIYVFEAA
+92 NAAC
-104 IDAIISK
+104 ISVLK
-111 LEKKAA
+111 
-117 IPEGKYGTDNYFTL
+117 
-131 SGTATRGN
+131 
-139 SNTYSAE
+139 
-146 LGKTENGTLSFT
+146 
-158 VQGQASV
+158 V
-165 TISITST
+165 T
-172 GSSNTSDFALLK
+172 
-184 SDGTKMIPDGETT
+184 
-197 GIITVYG
+197 
-204 TDPVKEVK
+204 
-212 YSKLE
+212 E
-217 AGTYQMCS
+217 AGTYYL
-225 PKDGNNT
+225 GGLENN
-232 GRGVRLLSA
+232 
-241 KVVDVPVS
+241 
-249 VTKEYTFDASTDAI
+249 
-263 ITKLE
+263 
-268 KKAAVPEGKYGTDNY
+268 NY
-283 FTFSGTVTRGNSSTF
+283 IF
-298 SAEVGKTETGCM
+298 
-310 SFAVQG
+310 
-316 QASVTINITST
+316 
-327 GSSNTSDFALLKSD
+327 
-341 GTKVIPDG
+341 KVIVT
-349 ETAGIIT
+349 E
-356 VYGTDPVKEVKYSKL
+356 
-371 EAGTYQICSPKDGK
+371 
-385 NTGRGVRILSAKVSD
+385 
-400 TTGGSRPARAD
+400 TTGGTEKPARAD

-416 APTLVSAKQIT
+416 NPEIISAVQNAGKVDVT
-427 DKNDIE
+427 
-433 VKGTGLVG
+433 VKTNIG
-441 YDGADTLVITMK
+441 YDGADKIEVAMSDAEGSVIGTAK
-453 DEAGTVVK
+453 SSKEGNEAVVSFTPAASGTY
-461 TQSVAKDGNDF
+461 TF
-472 TVTFTPEN
+472 TV
-480 SGKYVFSVVATRDG
+480 KAIRDG
-494 EENKVAENTLDV
+494 EEDKAGNSMNA
-506 DFSLVLATPV
+506 DFVLPLTAPK
-516 ISSATSKGNNSVEVI
+516 ISSATNVGKGAVALEWSE
-531 WGAVKE
+531 VKE
-537 ATGYIVTAATEGEQK
+537 AEKYVVTVEGTDNKTESTTTAATISG
-552 VSVTTNA
+552 
-559 DKTTALLT
+559 LT
-567 GLIVGKAYTISV
+567 VGNMYTISV

-585 DKTNPGTA
+585 DVSGKGT
-593 TVTVTAEA
+593 TEVTVVDEA
-601 QRVWSKSTYGSS
+601 QRVWRVSTYGSS

-683 GMMVADAVGSNGDG
+683 GMMAADAVGSNGDG

-702 NAYQT
+702 NAYQA

-724 SSANKISMKLGL
+724 ISANKISMKLGL

-768 TLETGAAT
+768 TLETGAAA

-790 KAEPTGNLENL
+790 KAEPTGNLENP

-836 ERTSLT
+836 ERNSLT

-880 EREIEY
+880 EREIQY
-886 VYPINTIESPAFS
+886 VYPINTIESPVFS

-939 ALKLNSGKNAFTIN
+939 ALKLNSGKNTFTIN

-1025 KEGTYNLSRT
+1025 KEGTYNLSST

-1058 GSRPVFDF
+1058 GSRPVLDFD
-1066 GGKCAGMILAG
+1066 GKCAGMILAG

-1098 VSGNHNTLDRIK
+1098 VSGNHNILDRIK
-1110 AYRNGNTGIQISR
+1110 AYKNGNTGIQISR
-1123 YLGTDQFD
+1123 YLGTDQFN

-1311 NAADVKGATN
+1311 NAADVKGVTN

-1327 KSVNNNGKEAAASW
+1327 KTVNNNGKEATASW

-1414 SNDNGSDSAGAS
+1414 NSNDNGSGSAATS

-1437 SSSVQDKVTELAQN
+1437 SSSVQDKVTEITQN

-1457 NMNIVCTGEVQVPQ
+1457 NMNMVCTGEVQVPQ

-1479 ANVTVAFHSGNGVA
+1479 TNVTVAFHSGNGIA
-1493 MSISGQDLKN
+1493 MSISGHDLKN

-1515 VDQTSNNIPANV
+1515 VDQASNNIPANV
-1527 VAAKTSAP
+1527 VTAKTSAP

-1566 NLYRYNA
+1566 NMYRYNA

-1613 SVWYAEGDYTVKPGD
+1613 SVWFAEDNYIVKAGD

-1641 AELLRRNAQI
+1641 TELLRRNAQI
-1651 TNRNLIKVGQR
+1651 TNRNVIKVGQR
-1662 LNLN
+1662 MNLN

>member
-1 MFGSKGRKER
+1 MEMLDNRQGKKR
-11 KRLMAL
+11 KRWLAL
-17 LLAGAMVL
+17 LLAGAMIL
-25 SGMGISPISVQAE
+25 SGMGTPSVVVQAE
-38 ETAVVQVQETEPV
+38 ETDTVAVEAEAA
-51 ETIVEEQG
+51 
-59 EETVSGS
+59 TVSGNENVETTEMQAADTQDDTQS
-66 DVVVPEA
+66 VPEEAQIAVLSEDVAVSAQDAAGDA
-73 EETEVLE
+73 EQYVLDAADLAQFTNGAKKDGEEQSAGTDDYFTILWSSKSKVDGSKKSFEDGTAFTQRINLGGKLDVTNNKNGVSFKTTGAAEVKVYWVEGGDDNRQMALLTGSGTVVAK
-80 TEETGETSAPAV
+80 TEETLAK
-92 QNADGIYVFEAA
+92 NAAC
-104 IDAIISK
+104 ISVLK
-111 LEKKAA
+111 
-117 IPEGKYGTDNYFTL
+117 
-131 SGTATRGN
+131 
-139 SNTYSAE
+139 
-146 LGKTENGTLSFT
+146 
-158 VQGQASV
+158 V
-165 TISITST
+165 T
-172 GSSNTSDFALLK
+172 
-184 SDGTKMIPDGETT
+184 
-197 GIITVYG
+197 
-204 TDPVKEVK
+204 
-212 YSKLE
+212 E
-217 AGTYQMCS
+217 AGTYYL
-225 PKDGNNT
+225 GGLENN
-232 GRGVRLLSA
+232 
-241 KVVDVPVS
+241 
-249 VTKEYTFDASTDAI
+249 
-263 ITKLE
+263 
-268 KKAAVPEGKYGTDNY
+268 NY
-283 FTFSGTVTRGNSSTF
+283 IF
-298 SAEVGKTETGCM
+298 
-310 SFAVQG
+310 
-316 QASVTINITST
+316 
-327 GSSNTSDFALLKSD
+327 
-341 GTKVIPDG
+341 KVIVT
-349 ETAGIIT
+349 E
-356 VYGTDPVKEVKYSKL
+356 
-371 EAGTYQICSPKDGK
+371 
-385 NTGRGVRILSAKVSD
+385 
-400 TTGGSRPARAD
+400 TTGGTEKPARAD

-416 APTLVSAKQIT
+416 NPEIISAVQNAGKVDVT
-427 DKNDIE
+427 
-433 VKGTGLVG
+433 VKTNIG
-441 YDGADTLVITMK
+441 YDGADKIEVAMSDAEGSVI
-453 DEAGTVVK
+453 GTAKSSKEGNKAVVSF
-461 TQSVAKDGNDF
+461 TPAASGTYTF
-472 TVTFTPEN
+472 TV
-480 SGKYVFSVVATRDG
+480 KAIRDG
-494 EENKVAENTLDV
+494 EEDKAGNSMNA
-506 DFSLVLATPV
+506 DFVLPLTAPK
-516 ISSATSKGNNSVEVI
+516 ISSATNVGKGAVALEWSE
-531 WGAVKE
+531 VKE
-537 ATGYIVTAATEGEQK
+537 AEKYVVTVEGTDNKTESTTTAATISG
-552 VSVTTNA
+552 
-559 DKTTALLT
+559 LT
-567 GLIVGKAYTISV
+567 VGNMYTISV

-585 DKTNPGTA
+585 DVSGKGT
-593 TVTVTAEA
+593 TEVTVVDEA
-601 QRVWSKSTYGSS
+601 QRVWRVSTYGSS

-683 GMMVADAVGSNGDG
+683 GMMAADAVGSNGDG

-702 NAYQT
+702 NAYQA
-707 IATKVEYYWDGE
+707 IVTKVEYYWDGE

-790 KAEPTGNLENL
+790 KAEPTGSLENP

-836 ERTSLT
+836 ERNSLT

-886 VYPINTIESPAFS
+886 VYPINTIESPVFS

-939 ALKLNSGKNAFTIN
+939 ALKLNSGKNTFTIN

-1001 GTKDAPM
+1001 GTRDDPM

-1025 KEGTYNLSRT
+1025 KEGTYDLSST

-1098 VSGNHNTLDRIK
+1098 VSGNHNILDRIK
-1110 AYRNGNTGIQISR
+1110 AYKNGNTGIQISR
-1123 YLGTDQFD
+1123 YLGTDQFN

-1311 NAADVKGATN
+1311 NAADVKGVTN

-1327 KSVNNNGKEAAASW
+1327 KTVNNNGKEAAASW

-1414 SNDNGSDSAGAS
+1414 NNSNDNGSGSAATS

-1437 SSSVQDKVTELAQN
+1437 SSSVQDKVTEITQN

-1457 NMNIVCTGEVQVPQ
+1457 NMNMVCTGEVQVPQ

-1479 ANVTVAFHSGNGVA
+1479 TNVTVAFHSGNGIA

-1515 VDQTSNNIPANV
+1515 VDQASNNIPANV
-1527 VAAKTSAP
+1527 VTAKTSAP

-1566 NLYRYNA
+1566 NMYRYNA

-1613 SVWYAEGDYTVKPGD
+1613 SVWFAEDNYIVKAGD

-1641 AELLRRNAQI
+1641 TELLRRNAQI
-1651 TNRNLIKVGQR
+1651 TNRNAIKVGQR

>member
-1 MFGSKGRKER
+1 MEMLGNRQGKKR
-11 KRLMAL
+11 KRWLAL
-17 LLAGAMVL
+17 LLAGAMIL
-25 SGMGISPISVQAE
+25 SGMGTPSVVVQAE
-38 ETAVVQVQETEPV
+38 ETDTVAVEAEAT
-51 ETIVEEQG
+51 
-59 EETVSGS
+59 TVSGNENAETTEMQAADTQDDTQS
-66 DVVVPEA
+66 VPEEAQIALLSEDVAVSAQDAAGDA
-73 EETEVLE
+73 EQYVLDAADLAQFTNGAKKDGEEQSAGTDDYFTILWSSKSKVDGSKKSFEDGTAFTQRINLGGKLDVTNNKNGVSFKTTGAAEVKVYWVEGGDDNRQMALL
-80 TEETGETSAPAV
+80 TGSGTVVAKTGETLAK
-92 QNADGIYVFEAA
+92 NAAC
-104 IDAIISK
+104 ISVLK
-111 LEKKAA
+111 
-117 IPEGKYGTDNYFTL
+117 
-131 SGTATRGN
+131 
-139 SNTYSAE
+139 
-146 LGKTENGTLSFT
+146 
-158 VQGQASV
+158 V
-165 TISITST
+165 T
-172 GSSNTSDFALLK
+172 
-184 SDGTKMIPDGETT
+184 
-197 GIITVYG
+197 
-204 TDPVKEVK
+204 
-212 YSKLE
+212 E
-217 AGTYQMCS
+217 AGTYYL
-225 PKDGNNT
+225 GGLENN
-232 GRGVRLLSA
+232 
-241 KVVDVPVS
+241 
-249 VTKEYTFDASTDAI
+249 
-263 ITKLE
+263 
-268 KKAAVPEGKYGTDNY
+268 NY
-283 FTFSGTVTRGNSSTF
+283 IF
-298 SAEVGKTETGCM
+298 
-310 SFAVQG
+310 
-316 QASVTINITST
+316 
-327 GSSNTSDFALLKSD
+327 
-341 GTKVIPDG
+341 KVIVT
-349 ETAGIIT
+349 E
-356 VYGTDPVKEVKYSKL
+356 
-371 EAGTYQICSPKDGK
+371 
-385 NTGRGVRILSAKVSD
+385 
-400 TTGGSRPARAD
+400 TTGGTEKPARAD

-416 APTLVSAKQIT
+416 NPEIISAVQNAGKVDVT
-427 DKNDIE
+427 
-433 VKGTGLVG
+433 VKTNIG
-441 YDGADTLVITMK
+441 YDGADKIEVAMSDAEGSVIGTAK
-453 DEAGTVVK
+453 SSKEGNEAVVSFTPAASGTY
-461 TQSVAKDGNDF
+461 TF
-472 TVTFTPEN
+472 TV
-480 SGKYVFSVVATRDG
+480 KAIRDG
-494 EENKVAENTLDV
+494 EEDKAGNSMNA
-506 DFSLVLATPV
+506 DFVLPLTAPK
-516 ISSATSKGNNSVEVI
+516 ISSATNVGKGAVALEWSE
-531 WGAVKE
+531 VKE
-537 ATGYIVTAATEGEQK
+537 AEKYVVTVEGTDNKTESTTTAATISG
-552 VSVTTNA
+552 
-559 DKTTALLT
+559 LT
-567 GLIVGKAYTISV
+567 VGNMYTISV

-585 DKTNPGTA
+585 DVSGKGT
-593 TVTVTAEA
+593 TEVTVVDEA
-601 QRVWSKSTYGSS
+601 QRVWRVSTYGSS

-702 NAYQT
+702 NTYQA

-724 SSANKISMKLGL
+724 ISANKISMKLGL

-801 LTDFRLQIQ
+801 LADFRLQIQ

-926 LNKEFKALTKETV
+926 LNKEFKALAKETV
-939 ALKLNSGKNAFTIN
+939 ALKLNNGKNAFTIN

-1025 KEGTYNLSRT
+1025 KEGTYNLSST

-1085 DVTRSADAQKGIQ
+1085 DVTGSADAQKGIQ
-1098 VSGNHNTLDRIK
+1098 VSGNHNILDRIK
-1110 AYRNGNTGIQISR
+1110 AYKNGNTGIQISR
-1123 YLGTDQFD
+1123 YLGTDQFN

-1215 REINAGNGN
+1215 IEINAGNGN

-1233 PGAHVLKNSVAFAN
+1233 SGAHVLKNSVAFAN

-1327 KSVNNNGKEAAASW
+1327 KSVNNNGKEATASW

-1383 MSGRTSG
+1383 MSGRISG
-1390 DITVTPDEP
+1390 DITVIPDEP
-1399 KQDDSKPENNNNNNN
+1399 KQDDSKPENNNNN
-1414 SNDNGSDSAGAS
+1414 SNDNGSDSAGTS
-1426 SAPETVNWNEV
+1426 STPETVNWNEV
-1437 SSSVQDKVTELAQN
+1437 SSSVQDKVTEIAQN

-1457 NMNIVCTGEVQVPQ
+1457 NMNMVCTSEVQVPQ

-1479 ANVTVAFHSGNGVA
+1479 TNVTVAFHSGNGIA

-1515 VDQTSNNIPANV
+1515 ADQASNNIPANV

-1566 NLYRYNA
+1566 NMYRYNA

-1613 SVWYAEGDYTVKPGD
+1613 SVWFAEGDYTIKPGD

-1651 TNRNLIKVGQR
+1651 TNRNVIKVGQR

>member
-1 MFGSKGRKER
+1 MEMLGNRQGKKR
-11 KRLMAL
+11 KRWLAL
-17 LLAGAMVL
+17 LLAGAMIL
-25 SGMGISPISVQAE
+25 SGMGTPSVVVQAE
-38 ETAVVQVQETEPV
+38 ETDTVAVEAEAT
-51 ETIVEEQG
+51 
-59 EETVSGS
+59 TVSGNENAETTEMQAADTQDDTQS
-66 DVVVPEA
+66 VPEEAQIALLSEDVAVSAQDAAGNA
-73 EETEVLE
+73 EQYVLDAADLAQFTNGAKKDGEEQSAGTDDYFTILWSSKSKVDGSKKSFEDGTAFTQRINLGGKLDVTNNKNGVSFKTTGAAEVKVYWVEGGDDNRQMALLTGSGTVVAK
-80 TEETGETSAPAV
+80 TEETLAK
-92 QNADGIYVFEAA
+92 NAAC
-104 IDAIISK
+104 ISVLK
-111 LEKKAA
+111 
-117 IPEGKYGTDNYFTL
+117 
-131 SGTATRGN
+131 
-139 SNTYSAE
+139 
-146 LGKTENGTLSFT
+146 
-158 VQGQASV
+158 V
-165 TISITST
+165 T
-172 GSSNTSDFALLK
+172 
-184 SDGTKMIPDGETT
+184 
-197 GIITVYG
+197 
-204 TDPVKEVK
+204 
-212 YSKLE
+212 E
-217 AGTYQMCS
+217 AGTYYL
-225 PKDGNNT
+225 GGLENN
-232 GRGVRLLSA
+232 
-241 KVVDVPVS
+241 
-249 VTKEYTFDASTDAI
+249 
-263 ITKLE
+263 
-268 KKAAVPEGKYGTDNY
+268 NY
-283 FTFSGTVTRGNSSTF
+283 IF
-298 SAEVGKTETGCM
+298 
-310 SFAVQG
+310 
-316 QASVTINITST
+316 
-327 GSSNTSDFALLKSD
+327 
-341 GTKVIPDG
+341 KVIVT
-349 ETAGIIT
+349 E
-356 VYGTDPVKEVKYSKL
+356 
-371 EAGTYQICSPKDGK
+371 
-385 NTGRGVRILSAKVSD
+385 
-400 TTGGSRPARAD
+400 TTGGTEKPARAD

-416 APTLVSAKQIT
+416 NPEIISAVQNAGKVDVT
-427 DKNDIE
+427 
-433 VKGTGLVG
+433 VKTNIG
-441 YDGADTLVITMK
+441 YDGADKIEVAMSDAEGSVI
-453 DEAGTVVK
+453 GTAKSSKEGNKAVVSF
-461 TQSVAKDGNDF
+461 TPAASGTYTF
-472 TVTFTPEN
+472 TV
-480 SGKYVFSVVATRDG
+480 KAIRDG
-494 EENKVAENTLDV
+494 EEDKAGNSMNA
-506 DFSLVLATPV
+506 DFVLPLTAPK
-516 ISSATSKGNNSVEVI
+516 ISSATNVGKGAVALEWSE
-531 WGAVKE
+531 VKE
-537 ATGYIVTAATEGEQK
+537 AEKYVVTVEGTDNKTESTTTAATISG
-552 VSVTTNA
+552 
-559 DKTTALLT
+559 LT
-567 GLIVGKAYTISV
+567 VGNMYTISV

-585 DKTNPGTA
+585 DVSGKGT
-593 TVTVTAEA
+593 TEVTVVDEA
-601 QRVWSKSTYGSS
+601 QRVWRVSTYGSS

-683 GMMVADAVGSNGDG
+683 GMMAADAVGSNGDG

-702 NAYQT
+702 NAYQA
-707 IATKVEYYWDGE
+707 IVTKVEYYWDGE
-719 DVTTD
+719 DVTAD

-790 KAEPTGNLENL
+790 KAEPTGSLENP

-836 ERTSLT
+836 ERNSLT

-880 EREIEY
+880 ERESEY
-886 VYPINTIESPAFS
+886 VYPINTIESPVFS

-913 GTLVVKDQ
+913 GTLIVKDQ

-939 ALKLNSGKNAFTIN
+939 ALKLNSGKNTFTIN

-1025 KEGTYNLSRT
+1025 KEGTYNLSST

-1058 GSRPVFDF
+1058 GSRPVLDF

-1098 VSGNHNTLDRIK
+1098 VSGNHNILDQIK
-1110 AYRNGNTGIQISR
+1110 AYKNGNTGIQISR
-1123 YLGTDQFD
+1123 YLGTDQFN

-1311 NAADVKGATN
+1311 NAADVKGVTN

-1327 KSVNNNGKEAAASW
+1327 KTVNNNGKEAAASW

-1390 DITVTPDEP
+1390 DIAVIPDEP

-1414 SNDNGSDSAGAS
+1414 SNDNGSGGAAIS

-1437 SSSVQDKVTELAQN
+1437 SSSVQDKVTEITQN

-1457 NMNIVCTGEVQVPQ
+1457 NMNMVCTGEVQVPQ

-1479 ANVTVAFHSGNGVA
+1479 TNVTVAFHSGNGVA

-1600 NYLVTVTERRPSE
+1600 NYLVTVTERRPPE
-1613 SVWYAEGDYTVKPGD
+1613 SVWFAEGNYIVKAGD

-1641 AELLRRNAQI
+1641 TELLRRNAQI
-1651 TNRNLIKVGQR
+1651 TNRNVIKVGQR